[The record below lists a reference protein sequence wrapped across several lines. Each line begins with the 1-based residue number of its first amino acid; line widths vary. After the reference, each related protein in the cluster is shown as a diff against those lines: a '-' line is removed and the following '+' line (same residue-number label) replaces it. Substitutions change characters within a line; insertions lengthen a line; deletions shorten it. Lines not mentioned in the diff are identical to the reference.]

1 MKLLKRLTSIILT
14 VAMIATLTVVPA
26 GAADPFT
33 VAVSSVTADAGASEV
48 NLDISVAN
56 NPGFTAM
63 SVRVYYKAD
72 VLTCTKVNVK
82 KDSAGVSTAWNDFT
96 EEEEGMFTGNPN
108 DTQSCSTERTANG
121 WKLASLGYVST
132 SAFRANGNIARLVF
146 TIVGDAESCKSAIEV
161 EVASCTAADGKT
173 DVDLST
179 IKTVN
184 GTITVNGVAPVLDY
198 IELLENGKVYATGK
212 NDNSNAGE
220 IFLLDGKTSHTF
232 KAKAYSTKGTDITG
246 QVKWNLPYKF
256 EGVAMTQSGGDVTID
271 VDKAAQVGMTQV
283 TATDANN
290 AKLVRRASIRHQ
302 RESIVPTSVT
312 IEWMDSG
319 DLLVPIGDETTT
331 ATFKSTVKDQFGD
344 VIDKTKSEAMVD
356 WKVTGP
362 DGTISTNYVKFT
374 QASGVTGTLIV
385 TADAKDHIGTYVV
398 SAISKYGD
406 HVSADKT
413 ISVTVKRAAAE
424 AKTIVIS
431 GGVAS
436 LDIPATGSVD
446 TTFTAAVTDQYDTEM
461 TNADVKWSIEPQA
474 DGVSINENTGAVTV
488 LPAAKNGI
496 ANTTGTTFTVTATS
510 GNVSTTKTIT
520 VKRAQSV
527 ATSIKVYRNGTELT
541 GNTDTVIVPTTDTAN
556 EYTYT
561 AKAFDQYGAEM
572 TDIVSVSIT
581 PASSTGVTVDGSK
594 LIVSKGAQKDAQFTV
609 NGILGSL
616 TKSITVTVKDI
627 DITWPTVTASSGTY
641 GQKWSEIVKFSG
653 GSASLNG
660 QPVVG
665 TFTLA
670 NVDSVPNVG
679 DKYQLVFKS
688 NDGQYTVTSAEADAV
703 IAKKALTI
711 TAKNTTITYGEAPKN
726 NGVEYAGFVNGDQP
740 SNSLTGNLTYTY
752 GDYAAGKDAGTYPIV
767 PAGVKAENY
776 EITFKNGTLTVSPKT
791 LTVTAGNLKITKI
804 YDGTNNAG
812 VAAENTKLGLEGV
825 VNNDNVQV
833 SYTTIGAY
841 ADANVGSSKA
851 VTISGLSLSGE
862 KAGNYTISATEQQIT
877 AGEIT
882 KADLTAKMLS
892 FAPASTV
899 YDGTAKTV
907 SVTLNAA
914 YTGMGEVTVKYD
926 GAVSAT
932 NAKTY
937 DITADVTEGT
947 NFNAAAG
954 LPLGEF
960 TIQPKSIAGVTIEGI
975 GANGY
980 EFTGSEIKPAIT
992 VKDGDKTLRA
1002 DTDYTVTYTGN
1013 TNVGTATLTVA
1024 GKGNYD
1030 SATTKRA
1037 TFKITKT
1044 QPKIGTDYTVTIPTA
1059 DLTYSGTVKEAT
1071 VEKTNTNIGSIT
1083 VKYNG
1088 STVKPVNAGTYAVT
1102 VDITESA
1109 NYAAMTAVDCGSFTI
1124 ATKDITVSGV
1134 TLQDKTYNG
1143 RTDDAVVT
1151 AVTFDGL
1158 VNNETLT
1165 LGTDF
1170 TATAVYDNA
1179 NASDNAAAKATV
1191 TMKDTVKANNY
1202 NLTSGTDLAATG
1214 KVEKATTTLSLSAA
1228 NAVYTGTA
1236 YDENKIAKT
1245 SNVETAPTYTYYTD
1259 EGCTAAVAGGK
1270 PVGVGTYWVKG
1281 VIAETTNN
1289 TAAEAK
1295 DEFQITKAQLTIKA
1309 NDNTITYGDEPANN
1323 GVTYTG
1329 LVNNESA
1336 ETVVS
1341 GLTYEYNYTQY
1352 GNVGDY
1358 TITPKDAT
1366 AANYEIKFVSGK
1378 LTVEQ
1383 KEVGLTWKNGDLPL
1397 GEGKLYYDG
1406 KAKNVTA
1413 TATGLVNEDEVTVTV
1428 AGGKQTAIGS
1438 YSAAATGLTGAKAG
1452 NYKLPADNTKAYKI
1466 EAALTSVTVDPATI
1480 TATIDGLTIKLVGYR
1495 NEGDTLTVTGNG
1507 SVDAVDGK
1515 LTVHDVEYT
1524 IDDSAVVVKPVG
1536 VTVNPSVTEKET
1548 ADDADDTIT
1557 NEVLNAI
1564 NVADTKGEGLEKAA
1578 ASLIES
1584 ISEGKPEGT
1593 SSIEVT
1599 FVLKIQPKTYKDG
1612 KLTLVI
1618 EPYVKRVFKD
1628 ANDEVIGG
1636 EQETKISN
1644 SELKSLITVSVKL
1657 PGGMATTNLFA
1668 KHALGNGKFEY
1679 LTVTV
1684 ANGVATWQQSSFSE
1698 VTLVSDT
1705 RTATI
1710 TFQKADGS
1718 TVTMTY
1724 TAANLGEALPT
1735 DSQAGHTFKGWK
1747 LDETVYSGTLTDEML
1762 TALDG
1767 THTLTAE
1774 HTPNGGG
1781 SIGGGGGAATYP
1793 VSVDKAENGSVT
1805 VSPKSAAKGGT
1816 VTIEVKPDEGYEL
1829 ASVIV
1834 LDKDGKKLDVT
1845 LKNGKYSF
1853 VMPDG
1858 KVSIKAEF
1866 AKKGAM
1872 SFADVAANSW
1882 YYDAVKYCFDN
1893 GLMNG
1898 VGEDK
1903 FAPSATTTRAMI
1915 WTVLARD
1922 AGVDTSTGA
1931 TWYEAGMKWAME
1943 NKISDGTGAENAI
1956 TREQFATM
1964 LYRVAQSKGEGFS
1977 GSWYFPLSFDD
1988 AASISDWAD
1997 EAMHWC
2003 VMKGILNGSNN
2014 KLNPTDNASRAEVAA
2029 MLMRFLTL
2037 DK

>member
-1 MKLLKRLTSIILT
+1 MKNRLLAILLTLSMVLSLAI
-14 VAMIATLTVVPA
+14 VPA
-26 GAADPFT
+26 TAGENKTGISFIPVSFT
-33 VAVSSVTADAGASEV
+33 EKSDSITEGIELSELNKGDIFALKVLLRNPSAKQFYVRAYDLWIQYNEDVLEQYTFKSGRKTVGPVVDGEMFAPQKNIENGIVKISGADADGTM
-48 NLDISVAN
+48 LDAK
-56 NPGFTAM
+56 GGE
-63 SVRVYYKAD
+63 Y
-72 VLTCTKVNVK
+72 
-82 KDSAGVSTAWNDFT
+82 DSAVVVYVLFKVKSDVESCLCNFALVGSSNKIYGAET
-96 EEEEGMFTGNPN
+96 EEDTSKNPLSGVTFDVN
-108 DTQSCSTERTANG
+108 TA
-121 WKLASLGYVST
+121 
-132 SAFRANGNIARLVF
+132 
-146 TIVGDAESCKSAIEV
+146 
-161 EVASCTAADGKT
+161 
-173 DVDLST
+173 
-179 IKTVN
+179 
-184 GTITVNGVAPVLDY
+184 ITVNGVTPTINTVSLDKSSVTV
-198 IELLENGKVYATGK
+198 NGTEGATV
-212 NDNSNAGE
+212 
-220 IFLLDGKTSHTF
+220 
-232 KAKAYSTKGTDITG
+232 KAQAFSAKGTDIT
-246 QVKWNLPYKF
+246 NS
-256 EGVAMTQSGGDVTID
+256 VAWSVSGGNDV
-271 VDKAAQVGMTQV
+271 
-283 TATDANN
+283 
-290 AKLVRRASIRHQ
+290 SIA
-302 RESIVPTSVT
+302 E
-312 IEWMDSG
+312 
-319 DLLVPIGDETTT
+319 
-331 ATFKSTVKDQFGD
+331 
-344 VIDKTKSEAMVD
+344 
-356 WKVTGP
+356 
-362 DGTISTNYVKFT
+362 DGTITV
-374 QASGVTGTLIV
+374 
-385 TADAKDHIGTYVV
+385 DAKAEAGTYTITASAKDGSSQGNAAATLKVTREAAKAATITLERHWTDLVV
-398 SAISKYGD
+398 PYNGQSGAGFLATVMDQYGD
-406 HVSADKT
+406 E
-413 ISVTVKRAAAE
+413 IR
-424 AKTIVIS
+424 
-431 GGVAS
+431 
-436 LDIPATGSVD
+436 
-446 TTFTAAVTDQYDTEM
+446 
-461 TNADVKWSIEPQA
+461 NANVKWSITPEVE
-474 DGVSINENTGAVTV
+474 GVSIKENSGEITV
-488 LPAAKNGI
+488 LTKAKSSI
-496 ANTTGTTFTVTATS
+496 TDTTGKEFTVTATC
-510 GNVSTTKTIT
+510 GDATETATFT
-520 VKRAQSV
+520 VKRA
-527 ATSIKVYRNGTELT
+527 E
-541 GNTDTVIVPTTDTAN
+541 
-556 EYTYT
+556 
-561 AKAFDQYGAEM
+561 AKAE
-572 TDIVSVSIT
+572 TIT
-581 PASSTGVTVDGSK
+581 
-594 LIVSKGAQKDAQFTV
+594 I
-609 NGILGSL
+609 
-616 TKSITVTVKDI
+616 
-627 DITWPTVTASSGTY
+627 SG
-641 GQKWSEIVKFSG
+641 
-653 GSASLNG
+653 
-660 QPVVG
+660 
-665 TFTLA
+665 
-670 NVDSVPNVG
+670 
-679 DKYQLVFKS
+679 
-688 NDGQYTVTSAEADAV
+688 ADAV
-703 IAKKALTI
+703 TIPTGDTAATTFYTAEVGDQYDSPMADQNVEWSVSQAAGVSMNNGVLTVDKTAQASDVTI
-711 TAKNTTITYGEAPKN
+711 TAKVKDTDVTASKTVKLQSVVFTQTTAPTVEANPTYGATWSTIVTSIGSYSAKVGDVTIEGTYSLKNADARPDAGEQTYTILFTSNDGTYQNVVVATGEVTVQPYTLTVDKGDIAVSKTYDGTTAVTAGKITGKLGYTDPSFDDELSITYTNATFDNANVASASKVTFSGLKLEGTKAANYTLNVDSFEVDAKITKAPLTIKAKDNTITYGDAPAE
-726 NGVEYAGFVNGDQP
+726 NGFTVVSG
-740 SNSLTGNLTYTY
+740 LCGNDTDGVVTNVTYTY
-752 GDYAAGKDAGTYPIV
+752 DYTQNGNVGSYTIT
-767 PAGVKAENY
+767 PAGGEAANY
-776 EITFKNGTLTVSPKT
+776 EVKTYENGTLTVSPKA
-791 LTVTAGNLKITKI
+791 LTVTAGDLKVTKT

-812 VAAENTKLGLEGV
+812 VATENTKLGLDGV
-825 VNNDNVQV
+825 VNNDDVKV

-841 ADANVGSSKA
+841 ADANVGSGKA
-851 VTISGLSLSGE
+851 VTISGLSLTGA
-862 KAGNYTISATEQQIT
+862 KASNYTISASEQQIT

-926 GAVSAT
+926 GAPSAT
-932 NAKTY
+932 DAKTY

-1030 SATTKRA
+1030 SATTKQA

-1044 QPKIGTDYTVTIPTA
+1044 QPKIGTDYRVTIPTA

-1202 NLTSGTDLAATG
+1202 NLTSSTDLAATG

-1245 SNVETAPTYTYYTD
+1245 SNVETAPTYTYYTNED
-1259 EGCTAAVAGGK
+1259 CTTAVADGK
-1270 PVGVGTYWVKG
+1270 PVSVGTYWVKG
-1281 VIAETTNN
+1281 VIAETINN

-1295 DEFQITKAQLTIKA
+1295 DEFQITKAPLTIKA
-1309 NDNTITYGDEPANN
+1309 NDKTITYGAAPAND

-1329 LVNNESA
+1329 LVNNEDGA
-1336 ETVVS
+1336 AVVNN
-1341 GLTYEYNYTQY
+1341 LTYEYNYTQY
-1352 GNVGDY
+1352 GNVGTY

-1366 AANYEIKFVSGK
+1366 ADNYDIKFVPGE

-1383 KEVGLTWKNGDLPL
+1383 KEVGLTWNNAGT
-1397 GEGKLYYDG
+1397 LYYDG

-1413 TATGLVNEDEVTVTV
+1413 TATDLVNGDEVTVTV

-1452 NYKLPADNTKAYKI
+1452 NYKLPAGKTQEYTI
-1466 EAALTSVTVDPATI
+1466 EAALTSVTVTPSTI
-1480 TATIDGLTIKLVGYR
+1480 TATIDGLTIKLVGYK
-1495 NEGDTLTVTGNG
+1495 NA
-1507 SVDAVDGK
+1507 DADITISAVNATVDGDK
-1515 LTVHDVEYT
+1515 LTVNGVEYT
-1524 IDDSAVVVKPVG
+1524 IDDSAVVVKSAE
-1536 VTVNPSVTEKET
+1536 VNVKPSETET
-1548 ADDADDTIT
+1548 AKADGADDTIT
-1557 NEVLNAI
+1557 NDVLDEINAGG
-1564 NVADTKGEGLEKAA
+1564 TKGEGLEKAA
-1578 ASLIES
+1578 AALIES

-1599 FVLKIQPKTYKDG
+1599 FVLKIQPKAYADG
-1612 KLTLVI
+1612 KLKLVV
-1618 EPYVKRVFKD
+1618 EPYIKRVFKD
-1628 ANDEVIGG
+1628 DSGAQIG
-1636 EQETKISN
+1636 EAMERKISN
-1644 SELKSLITVSVKL
+1644 SDLKGLVTISVKL
-1657 PGGMATTNLFA
+1657 PDGFTPHFA
-1668 KHALGNGKFEY
+1668 KHALGGGRFEY
-1679 LTVTV
+1679 LAVSTVS
-1684 ANGVATWQQSSFSE
+1684 GVATWQQSSFSE

-1710 TFQKADGS
+1710 TFKKDDDS
-1718 TVTMTY
+1718 TITKTY
-1724 TAANLGEALPT
+1724 TAANLGEAFPT
-1735 DSQAGHTFKGWK
+1735 DSKSGYTYNGW
-1747 LDETVYSGTLTDEML
+1747 TVGDKTYKTLTDEAL
-1762 TALDG
+1762 TAMDALTNDAR
-1767 THTLTAE
+1767 TLTASF
-1774 HTPNGGG
+1774 TQNGGG
-1781 SIGGGGGAATYP
+1781 SIGGGGGGGGAATYP
-1793 VSVDKAENGSVT
+1793 VSVDKAENGTVT
-1805 VSPKSAAKGGT
+1805 VSPKNAAKGGT
-1816 VTIEVKPDEGYEL
+1816 VTVEVKPDEGYEL
-1829 ASVIV
+1829 ASVTV

-1853 VMPDG
+1853 VMPAG

-1964 LYRVAQSKGEGFS
+1964 LYRVAQSKGEGFT

>member
-1 MKLLKRLTSIILT
+1 
-14 VAMIATLTVVPA
+14 
-26 GAADPFT
+26 
-33 VAVSSVTADAGASEV
+33 
-48 NLDISVAN
+48 
-56 NPGFTAM
+56 
-63 SVRVYYKAD
+63 
-72 VLTCTKVNVK
+72 
-82 KDSAGVSTAWNDFT
+82 
-96 EEEEGMFTGNPN
+96 
-108 DTQSCSTERTANG
+108 
-121 WKLASLGYVST
+121 
-132 SAFRANGNIARLVF
+132 
-146 TIVGDAESCKSAIEV
+146 
-161 EVASCTAADGKT
+161 
-173 DVDLST
+173 
-179 IKTVN
+179 
-184 GTITVNGVAPVLDY
+184 
-198 IELLENGKVYATGK
+198 
-212 NDNSNAGE
+212 
-220 IFLLDGKTSHTF
+220 
-232 KAKAYSTKGTDITG
+232 
-246 QVKWNLPYKF
+246 
-256 EGVAMTQSGGDVTID
+256 
-271 VDKAAQVGMTQV
+271 
-283 TATDANN
+283 
-290 AKLVRRASIRHQ
+290 
-302 RESIVPTSVT
+302 
-312 IEWMDSG
+312 
-319 DLLVPIGDETTT
+319 
-331 ATFKSTVKDQFGD
+331 
-344 VIDKTKSEAMVD
+344 
-356 WKVTGP
+356 
-362 DGTISTNYVKFT
+362 
-374 QASGVTGTLIV
+374 
-385 TADAKDHIGTYVV
+385 
-398 SAISKYGD
+398 
-406 HVSADKT
+406 
-413 ISVTVKRAAAE
+413 
-424 AKTIVIS
+424 
-431 GGVAS
+431 
-436 LDIPATGSVD
+436 
-446 TTFTAAVTDQYDTEM
+446 
-461 TNADVKWSIEPQA
+461 
-474 DGVSINENTGAVTV
+474 
-488 LPAAKNGI
+488 
-496 ANTTGTTFTVTATS
+496 
-510 GNVSTTKTIT
+510 
-520 VKRAQSV
+520 
-527 ATSIKVYRNGTELT
+527 
-541 GNTDTVIVPTTDTAN
+541 
-556 EYTYT
+556 
-561 AKAFDQYGAEM
+561 
-572 TDIVSVSIT
+572 
-581 PASSTGVTVDGSK
+581 
-594 LIVSKGAQKDAQFTV
+594 
-609 NGILGSL
+609 
-616 TKSITVTVKDI
+616 
-627 DITWPTVTASSGTY
+627 
-641 GQKWSEIVKFSG
+641 
-653 GSASLNG
+653 
-660 QPVVG
+660 
-665 TFTLA
+665 
-670 NVDSVPNVG
+670 
-679 DKYQLVFKS
+679 
-688 NDGQYTVTSAEADAV
+688 
-703 IAKKALTI
+703 
-711 TAKNTTITYGEAPKN
+711 
-726 NGVEYAGFVNGDQP
+726 
-740 SNSLTGNLTYTY
+740 
-752 GDYAAGKDAGTYPIV
+752 
-767 PAGVKAENY
+767 
-776 EITFKNGTLTVSPKT
+776 
-791 LTVTAGNLKITKI
+791 
-804 YDGTNNAG
+804 
-812 VAAENTKLGLEGV
+812 
-825 VNNDNVQV
+825 
-833 SYTTIGAY
+833 
-841 ADANVGSSKA
+841 
-851 VTISGLSLSGE
+851 
-862 KAGNYTISATEQQIT
+862 
-877 AGEIT
+877 
-882 KADLTAKMLS
+882 
-892 FAPASTV
+892 
-899 YDGTAKTV
+899 
-907 SVTLNAA
+907 
-914 YTGMGEVTVKYD
+914 MGEVTVKYD

-954 LPLGEF
+954 LSLGEF

-975 GANGY
+975 EANGY

-992 VKDGDKTLRA
+992 VKDDDKTLTA
-1002 DTDYTVTYTGN
+1002 DTDYTVIYTGN
-1013 TNVGTATLTVA
+1013 TNVGTATLTVT

-1030 SATTKRA
+1030 SATTKQA
-1037 TFKITKT
+1037 AFKITKT
-1044 QPKIGTDYTVTIPTA
+1044 QPKIGTDYSVTIPTA

-1228 NAVYTGTA
+1228 NAAYTGTA
-1236 YDENKIAKT
+1236 YDESKITKT
-1245 SNVETAPTYTYYTD
+1245 SNVETAPTYTYYTNED
-1259 EGCTAAVAGGK
+1259 CTTAVANGK

-1295 DEFQITKAQLTIKA
+1295 DEFQITKAPLTITA
-1309 NDNTITYGDEPANN
+1309 NDKTITYGAAPAND

-1329 LVNNESA
+1329 LVNNEDGA
-1336 ETVVS
+1336 AVVNN
-1341 GLTYEYNYTQY
+1341 LTYEYNYTQY
-1352 GNVGDY
+1352 GNVGTY

-1366 AANYEIKFVSGK
+1366 ADNYDIKFVPGE

-1383 KEVGLTWKNGDLPL
+1383 KEVGLTWNNAGT
-1397 GEGKLYYDG
+1397 LYYDG

-1413 TATGLVNEDEVTVTV
+1413 TATDLVNGDEVTVTV

-1452 NYKLPADNTKAYKI
+1452 NYKLPAGKTQEYTI
-1466 EAALTSVTVDPATI
+1466 EAALTSVTVTPSTI
-1480 TATIDGLTIKLVGYR
+1480 TATIDGLTIKLVGYK
-1495 NEGDTLTVTGNG
+1495 NA
-1507 SVDAVDGK
+1507 DADITISAVNATVDGDK
-1515 LTVHDVEYT
+1515 LTVNGVEYT
-1524 IDDSAVVVKPVG
+1524 IDDSAVVVKSAE
-1536 VTVNPSVTEKET
+1536 VNVKPSETET
-1548 ADDADDTIT
+1548 AKADGADDTIT
-1557 NEVLNAI
+1557 NDVLDEINAGG
-1564 NVADTKGEGLEKAA
+1564 TKGEGLEKAA
-1578 ASLIES
+1578 AALIES

-1599 FVLKIQPKTYKDG
+1599 FVLKIQPKTYKDS

-1618 EPYVKRVFKD
+1618 EPYIKRAFM
-1628 ANDEVIGG
+1628 DENGTQIG
-1636 EQETKISN
+1636 ETQETKISN

-1710 TFQKADGS
+1710 TFQKDDGS
-1718 TVTMTY
+1718 TITKIY

-1735 DSQAGHTFKGWK
+1735 DSRAGHTFSGW
-1747 LDETVYSGTLTDEML
+1747 TVGGKTYKTLTDEAL
-1762 TALDG
+1762 TAMAALAG
-1767 THTLTAE
+1767 GARTLTASF
-1774 HTPNGGG
+1774 TQNGGG

-1829 ASVIV
+1829 ASVTV

-1988 AASISDWAD
+1988 ATSISDWAD

>member
-1 MKLLKRLTSIILT
+1 MKNRLLAILLTLSMVLSLAI
-14 VAMIATLTVVPA
+14 VPA
-26 GAADPFT
+26 TAGENKTGISFIPVSFT
-33 VAVSSVTADAGASEV
+33 EKSDSITEGIELSELNKGDIFALKVLLRNPSAKQFYVRAYDLWIQYNEDVLEQYTFKSGRKTVGPVVDGEMFAPQKNIENGIVKISGADADGTM
-48 NLDISVAN
+48 LDAK
-56 NPGFTAM
+56 GGE
-63 SVRVYYKAD
+63 Y
-72 VLTCTKVNVK
+72 
-82 KDSAGVSTAWNDFT
+82 DSAVVVYVLFKVKSDVESCLCNFALVGSSNKIYGAET
-96 EEEEGMFTGNPN
+96 EEDTSKNPLSGV
-108 DTQSCSTERTANG
+108 T
-121 WKLASLGYVST
+121 
-132 SAFRANGNIARLVF
+132 F
-146 TIVGDAESCKSAIEV
+146 
-161 EVASCTAADGKT
+161 
-173 DVDLST
+173 DVNT
-179 IKTVN
+179 
-184 GTITVNGVAPVLDY
+184 TITVNGVTPTINTVSLDKSSVTV
-198 IELLENGKVYATGK
+198 NGTEGATV
-212 NDNSNAGE
+212 
-220 IFLLDGKTSHTF
+220 
-232 KAKAYSTKGTDITG
+232 KAQAFSAKGTDITNSVAWSVSDG
-246 QVKWNLPYKF
+246 NDVSIAEDGTITVDAKAEAGTYTITASAKEGSSQGRVATGLMVTRAPAKAATITLTRHWTDLVVPYN
-256 EGVAMTQSGGDVTID
+256 GQSGAGFL
-271 VDKAAQVGMTQV
+271 A
-283 TATDANN
+283 
-290 AKLVRRASIRHQ
+290 
-302 RESIVPTSVT
+302 
-312 IEWMDSG
+312 
-319 DLLVPIGDETTT
+319 
-331 ATFKSTVKDQFGD
+331 TVKDQYGD
-344 VIDKTKSEAMVD
+344 EMKNAEVKWSITPQVDGVSINENSGEITVLTKAKD
-356 WKVTGP
+356 
-362 DGTISTNYVKFT
+362 TIANT
-374 QASGVTGTLIV
+374 TGTTFTV
-385 TADAKDHIGTYVV
+385 TATCGDATEP
-398 SAISKYGD
+398 A
-406 HVSADKT
+406 T
-413 ISVTVKRAAAE
+413 FTVKRAAAE
-424 AKTIVIS
+424 AKAIVIS

-446 TTFTAAVTDQYDTEM
+446 TTFTAEVTDQYDTEM

-572 TDIVSVSIT
+572 TGTVSVSIT

-627 DITWPTVTASSGTY
+627 DITWPTVTEKSGTY
-641 GQKWSEIVKFSG
+641 GQKWSEIVKFNG
-653 GSASLNG
+653 GSAVLNG
-660 QPVVG
+660 ESVAG
-665 TFTLA
+665 TFTLVNA
-670 NVDSVPNVG
+670 DSVPNVG
-679 DKYQLVFKS
+679 DRYQLVFKS
-688 NDGQYTVTSAEADAV
+688 NDGQYTVTSVEADAV
-703 IAKKALTI
+703 IAKAPLTI
-711 TAKNTTITYGEAPKN
+711 TAKNATVTYGEAPAN

-776 EITFKNGTLTVSPKT
+776 EITFKNGTLTVSPKA

-841 ADANVGSSKA
+841 ADANVGSGKA
-851 VTISGLSLSGE
+851 VTISGLSLTGA
-862 KAGNYTISATEQQIT
+862 KASNYTISASEQQIT

-1059 DLTYSGTVKEAT
+1059 DLTYSGMVKEAT

-1281 VIAETTNN
+1281 VIDATTNN
-1289 TAAEAK
+1289 TDAAAK
-1295 DEFQITKAQLTIKA
+1295 AKFQITKAPLTITA
-1309 NDNTITYGDEPANN
+1309 NDKTITYGAAPAND
-1323 GVTYTG
+1323 GAKFEG
-1329 LVNNESA
+1329 LVNKESA
-1336 ETVVS
+1336 ESVVS
-1341 GLTYEYNYTQY
+1341 GLTYAYNYEQY
-1352 GNVGDY
+1352 GNVGAY

-1383 KEVGLTWKNGDLPL
+1383 KEVGLTWNNAST
-1397 GEGKLYYDG
+1397 LYYDG

-1413 TATGLVNEDEVTVTV
+1413 TATGLENNDAITVTV
-1428 AGGKQTAIGS
+1428 AGGKQTDIGS

-1480 TATIDGLTIKLVGYR
+1480 TATIDGLTIKLVGYK
-1495 NEGDTLTVTGNG
+1495 NA
-1507 SVDAVDGK
+1507 DADITISAVNATVDGDK
-1515 LTVHDVEYT
+1515 LTVNGVEYT
-1524 IDDSAVVVKPVG
+1524 IDDSAVVVKSAE
-1536 VTVNPSVTEKET
+1536 VNVKQSETET
-1548 ADDADDTIT
+1548 AKADGADDTIT

-1618 EPYVKRVFKD
+1618 EPYVKRVFKN
-1628 ANDEVIGG
+1628 ANDEVIGE

-1644 SELKSLITVSVKL
+1644 SELKSFITVSIKL
-1657 PGGMATTNLFA
+1657 PTGFHPNFA
-1668 KHALGNGKFEY
+1668 KHLLASGGFEMIKLDPDALS
-1679 LTVTV
+1679 
-1684 ANGVATWQQSSFSE
+1684 NGVAKWQQSSFSE

-1710 TFQKADGS
+1710 TFKKDDKS
-1718 TVTMTY
+1718 TITKIY
-1724 TAANLGEALPT
+1724 TAANIGEALPT
-1735 DSQAGHTFKGWK
+1735 DSKAGYTYNGW
-1747 LDETVYSGTLTDEML
+1747 TVGDKTYKTLTDEAL
-1762 TALDG
+1762 TAMAALAEG
-1767 THTLTAE
+1767 KRTLTASF
-1774 HTPNGGG
+1774 TQNGGG
-1781 SIGGGGGAATYP
+1781 SIGGGGGGGGAATYP
-1793 VSVDKAENGSVT
+1793 VSVDKAENGTVT
-1805 VSPKSAAKGGT
+1805 VSPKSAVKGGT

-1829 ASVIV
+1829 ASVTV
-1834 LDKDGKKLDVT
+1834 LDKDGKKLEVT

-1931 TWYEAGMKWAME
+1931 TWYEAGMKWAVE

>member
-1 MKLLKRLTSIILT
+1 MKKIISL
-14 VAMIATLTVVPA
+14 TLTLCMLLSMLVFPA
-26 GAADPFT
+26 RAASAPTLSIDN
-33 VAVSSVTADAGASEV
+33 VTGEAGKNVFV
-48 NLDISVAN
+48 NLMLSN
-56 NPGFTAM
+56 NTAGMKALDVVVLYDKNIMTCNYLNVDKNAENADSAWAEFKKYCENNKYNAFTDEGIYEAYTATAVGNYQNVNVPDGYDTEKYGAVKIGYIVDTTFVEGKEGTNGFT
-63 SVRVYYKAD
+63 YD
-72 VLTCTKVNVK
+72 GVL
-82 KDSAGVSTAWNDFT
+82 
-96 EEEEGMFTGNPN
+96 GMLRFKIN
-108 DTQSCSTERTANG
+108 A
-121 WKLASLGYVST
+121 
-132 SAFRANGNIARLVF
+132 
-146 TIVGDAESCKSAIEV
+146 DAESVDSELIVLAP
-161 EVASCTAADGKT
+161 TYTDGNNT
-173 DVDLST
+173 VIT
-179 IKTVN
+179 NQVQTVN
-184 GTITVNGVAPVLDY
+184 GTITVNGVTPTIKTVSLDKSSVTV
-198 IELLENGKVYATGK
+198 NGTEGATV
-212 NDNSNAGE
+212 
-220 IFLLDGKTSHTF
+220 
-232 KAKAYSTKGTDITG
+232 KAQAFSAKGTDIT
-246 QVKWNLPYKF
+246 NS
-256 EGVAMTQSGGDVTID
+256 VAWSVSDGNDV
-271 VDKAAQVGMTQV
+271 
-283 TATDANN
+283 
-290 AKLVRRASIRHQ
+290 SIA
-302 RESIVPTSVT
+302 E
-312 IEWMDSG
+312 
-319 DLLVPIGDETTT
+319 
-331 ATFKSTVKDQFGD
+331 
-344 VIDKTKSEAMVD
+344 
-356 WKVTGP
+356 
-362 DGTISTNYVKFT
+362 DGTITVDAKAEAGTYTITASAKDGGSQGSGFAELTVTRAPAKAATITLERHWTDVVIPYDG
-374 QASGVTGTLIV
+374 QAQSSFGVTV
-385 TADAKDHIGTYVV
+385 MDQ
-398 SAISKYGD
+398 YGD
-406 HVSADKT
+406 EMKN
-413 ISVTVKRAAAE
+413 AE
-424 AKTIVIS
+424 
-431 GGVAS
+431 
-436 LDIPATGSVD
+436 
-446 TTFTAAVTDQYDTEM
+446 
-461 TNADVKWSIEPQA
+461 VKWSITPKVE
-474 DGVSINENTGAVTV
+474 GVSIREKTGEVFVVTK
-488 LPAAKNGI
+488 AKDTI
-496 ANTTGTTFTVTATS
+496 ANTTGMEFTVTATC
-510 GNVSTTKTIT
+510 GNATETATFT
-520 VKRAQSV
+520 VKRA
-527 ATSIKVYRNGTELT
+527 E
-541 GNTDTVIVPTTDTAN
+541 
-556 EYTYT
+556 
-561 AKAFDQYGAEM
+561 AKAE
-572 TDIVSVSIT
+572 TIT
-581 PASSTGVTVDGSK
+581 
-594 LIVSKGAQKDAQFTV
+594 I
-609 NGILGSL
+609 
-616 TKSITVTVKDI
+616 
-627 DITWPTVTASSGTY
+627 SG
-641 GQKWSEIVKFSG
+641 
-653 GSASLNG
+653 
-660 QPVVG
+660 
-665 TFTLA
+665 
-670 NVDSVPNVG
+670 
-679 DKYQLVFKS
+679 
-688 NDGQYTVTSAEADAV
+688 ADAV
-703 IAKKALTI
+703 TIPTGDTATTEIYTAAVKDQYDSPMADQNVEWSMSQAAGVSMNNGVLTVDKTAQASDVTI
-711 TAKNTTITYGEAPKN
+711 TAKVKDTDVTASKTVKLQSVVFTRTTAPTVEANPTYGATWKEIVTNIGSYTAKVGDDEIPGKYSLKDATARPDAGEQTYTILFNSDNGVYKDVVVSTGEVTVQPYTLTVDKGDIAVSKTYDGTTAVTAGKVTGKLGYTDPSFDDGLSITYTNATFDNANVASASKVTFSGLKIEGTKAANYKLDVTSFNVVATISKALLTIKAKDNTIIYGDAPAE
-726 NGVEYAGFVNGDQP
+726 NGFTVVSGLCGNDTAGVV
-740 SNSLTGNLTYTY
+740 TGVTYTY
-752 GDYAAGKDAGTYPIV
+752 NYTQNGNVGSYTIT
-767 PAGVKAENY
+767 PAGGEAANY
-776 EITFKNGTLTVSPKT
+776 EVKTYESGTLTVNPKA
-791 LTVTAGNLKITKI
+791 LTVTAGDLKVTKT

-812 VAAENTKLGLEGV
+812 VAAENTKLGLDGV
-825 VNNDNVQV
+825 VNNDDVKV

-841 ADANVGSSKA
+841 ADANVGSGKA
-851 VTISGLSLSGE
+851 VTISGLSLTGA
-862 KAGNYTISATEQQIT
+862 KASNYTISASEQQIT

-907 SVTLNAA
+907 SVTLKTP

-954 LPLGEF
+954 LSLGEF

-992 VKDGDKTLRA
+992 VKDGDKPLTE

-1030 SATTKRA
+1030 SATTKQA

-1044 QPKIGTDYTVTIPTA
+1044 QPKIGTDYRVTIPTA
-1059 DLTYSGTVKEAT
+1059 DLIYSGTLKEAT

-1134 TLQDKTYNG
+1134 TLKDKTYNG

-1151 AVTFDGL
+1151 AVTFNDL
-1158 VNNETLT
+1158 VTGEALT

-1170 TATAVYDNA
+1170 TATAVYDSADA
-1179 NASDNAAAKATV
+1179 NDNADAKVQITLG
-1191 TMKDTVKANNY
+1191 DTVKANNY
-1202 NLTSGTDLAATG
+1202 NLTNGTNFAATG

-1236 YDENKIAKT
+1236 YDESKITKT
-1245 SNVETAPTYTYYTD
+1245 SNVETAPTYTYYTNED
-1259 EGCTAAVAGGK
+1259 CTTAVADGK
-1270 PVGVGTYWVKG
+1270 PVSVGTYWVKG
-1281 VIAETTNN
+1281 VIAETINN

-1295 DEFQITKAQLTIKA
+1295 DEFQITKAPLTIKA
-1309 NDNTITYGDEPANN
+1309 NDKTITYGAAPAND

-1329 LVNNESA
+1329 LVNNEDGA
-1336 ETVVS
+1336 AVVNN
-1341 GLTYEYNYTQY
+1341 LTYEYNYTQY
-1352 GNVGDY
+1352 GNVGTY

-1366 AANYEIKFVSGK
+1366 ADNYDIKFVPGE

-1383 KEVGLTWKNGDLPL
+1383 KEVGLTWNNAGT
-1397 GEGKLYYDG
+1397 LYYDG

-1413 TATGLVNEDEVTVTV
+1413 TATDLVNGDEVTVTV

-1452 NYKLPADNTKAYKI
+1452 NYKLPAGKTQEYTI
-1466 EAALTSVTVDPATI
+1466 EAALTSVTVTPSTI
-1480 TATIDGLTIKLVGYR
+1480 TATIDGLTIKLVGYK
-1495 NEGDTLTVTGNG
+1495 NA
-1507 SVDAVDGK
+1507 DADITISAVNATVDGDK
-1515 LTVHDVEYT
+1515 LTVNGVEYT
-1524 IDDSAVVVKPVG
+1524 IDDSAVVVKSAE
-1536 VTVNPSVTEKET
+1536 VNVKPSETET
-1548 ADDADDTIT
+1548 AKADGADDTIT
-1557 NEVLNAI
+1557 NDVLDEINAGG
-1564 NVADTKGEGLEKAA
+1564 TKGEGLEKAA
-1578 ASLIES
+1578 AALIES

-1599 FVLKIQPKTYKDG
+1599 FVLKIQPKTYKDS

-1618 EPYVKRVFKD
+1618 EPYIKRAFM
-1628 ANDEVIGG
+1628 DENGTQIG
-1636 EQETKISN
+1636 ETQETKISN

-1710 TFQKADGS
+1710 TFQKDDGS
-1718 TVTMTY
+1718 TITKIY

-1735 DSQAGHTFKGWK
+1735 DSRAGHTFSGW
-1747 LDETVYSGTLTDEML
+1747 TVGGKTYKTLTDEAL
-1762 TALDG
+1762 TAMAALAG
-1767 THTLTAE
+1767 GARTLTASF
-1774 HTPNGGG
+1774 TQNGGG

-1829 ASVIV
+1829 ASVTV

-1988 AASISDWAD
+1988 ATSISDWAD

>member
-1 MKLLKRLTSIILT
+1 MKRILSIVLALSMLLSFACVQVAATDSNIQFALTTEGYSTDDHCGTEKGLENVSPDDYI
-14 VAMIATLTVVPA
+14 VVNV
-26 GAADPFT
+26 GIKNNTSEEISVSGYKMCIKYDSGVFSVTTEGTKNTHPFRKN
-33 VAVSSVTADAGASEV
+33 AVSNYYGDGNMEPNTKNNGEVIIAWGASEAAT
-48 NLDISVAN
+48 ISAN
-56 NPGFTAM
+56 GTEIFAQI
-63 SVRVYYKAD
+63 
-72 VLTCTKVNVK
+72 LLKVN
-82 KDSAGVSTAWNDFT
+82 S
-96 EEEEGMFTGNPN
+96 
-108 DTQSCSTERTANG
+108 
-121 WKLASLGYVST
+121 
-132 SAFRANGNIARLVF
+132 
-146 TIVGDAESCKSAIEV
+146 DAE
-161 EVASCTAADGKT
+161 KT
-173 DVDLST
+173 DSQIGFITEKENYITFGAQTDIKSFVDT
-179 IKTVN
+179 
-184 GTITVNGVAPVLDY
+184 TITVNGVTPTIKTVSLDK
-198 IELLENGKVYATGK
+198 LSVTVNGTEGATV
-212 NDNSNAGE
+212 
-220 IFLLDGKTSHTF
+220 
-232 KAKAYSTKGTDITG
+232 KAQALSAKGTDITNG
-246 QVKWNLPYKF
+246 VDWSVSGGNGVSIADNGVITVDEKAEAGTYTITASAKDGSSQGSADNKLTVTRAPAKAATITLTRHWTDLVVPYN
-256 EGVAMTQSGGDVTID
+256 GQSGAGFL
-271 VDKAAQVGMTQV
+271 A
-283 TATDANN
+283 
-290 AKLVRRASIRHQ
+290 
-302 RESIVPTSVT
+302 
-312 IEWMDSG
+312 
-319 DLLVPIGDETTT
+319 
-331 ATFKSTVKDQFGD
+331 TVKDQ
-344 VIDKTKSEAMVD
+344 
-356 WKVTGP
+356 
-362 DGTISTNYVKFT
+362 
-374 QASGVTGTLIV
+374 
-385 TADAKDHIGTYVV
+385 
-398 SAISKYGD
+398 YGD
-406 HVSADKT
+406 EMKN
-413 ISVTVKRAAAE
+413 AE
-424 AKTIVIS
+424 
-431 GGVAS
+431 
-436 LDIPATGSVD
+436 
-446 TTFTAAVTDQYDTEM
+446 
-461 TNADVKWSIEPQA
+461 VKWSITPQV
-474 DGVSINENTGAVTV
+474 DGVSINENSGEITV
-488 LPAAKNGI
+488 LTKAKDTI
-496 ANTTGTTFTVTATS
+496 ANTTGTTFTVTATC
-510 GNVSTTKTIT
+510 GDAKKIEKFT
-520 VKRAQSV
+520 VKRAAAKAETITISGADAVTIPTGDTATTKNYTAEVKDQYDSPMAAQNVEWSVSQATGVSMANGNLTVDKTAQAGDVTITATVKESTDVMASKTVKLQSV
-527 ATSIKVYRNGTELT
+527 VFTQTAAPTVKENPTYGDTWSMIVTRIGSYSAKVGDDEIPGEYSLKDATARPDAGEQ
-541 GNTDTVIVPTTDTAN
+541 
-556 EYTYT
+556 TYT
-561 AKAFDQYGAEM
+561 ILFNSNDGTYKDIVVATGEVTVQPYTLTVNKGDIAVSKTYDGTTAVTAGKVTGKLGYTDPSFGDELSITYTNATFDNANVASASKVTFSGLKLEGAKAANY
-572 TDIVSVSIT
+572 
-581 PASSTGVTVDGSK
+581 K
-594 LIVSKGAQKDAQFTV
+594 L
-609 NGILGSL
+609 
-616 TKSITVTVKDI
+616 
-627 DITWPTVTASSGTY
+627 
-641 GQKWSEIVKFSG
+641 
-653 GSASLNG
+653 
-660 QPVVG
+660 
-665 TFTLA
+665 
-670 NVDSVPNVG
+670 NVDSFEV
-679 DKYQLVFKS
+679 
-688 NDGQYTVTSAEADAV
+688 DAK
-703 IAKKALTI
+703 ISKASLTI
-711 TAKNTTITYGEAPKN
+711 KANDNTITYGDAP
-726 NGVEYAGFVNGDQP
+726 VADGFTVVSG
-740 SNSLTGNLTYTY
+740 LCGNDTDAVVSDVTYTY
-752 GDYAAGKDAGTYPIV
+752 NYTQNGNVGSYIIT
-767 PAGVKAENY
+767 PAGGEAANY
-776 EITFKNGTLTVSPKT
+776 EVKTYESGTLTVNPKALT
-791 LTVTAGNLKITKI
+791 ADAITAIGAVTYNGTAQAPALNVVDGTKVLTADTDYTAVYSDNTDAGTAKVVITGKGNYFGTAEQTFTINKKQIAVTSGITAKSRQYNGETAVELDCTEAVFDGLIAGDNLTVAATGAMADGHAGNDK
-804 YDGTNNAG
+804 
-812 VAAENTKLGLEGV
+812 E
-825 VNNDNVQV
+825 
-833 SYTTIGAY
+833 
-841 ADANVGSSKA
+841 
-851 VTISGLSLSGE
+851 VTISGLTLGGTS
-862 KAGNYTISATEQQIT
+862 AGNYVLAETGNQTTTTVNISKQAATALT
-877 AGEIT
+877 
-882 KADLTAKMLS
+882 LTAKNAVYTAAAYDAKNVTPSRNANDVKLTYYADNNGQQGAEIS
-892 FAPASTV
+892 TPVNVGTYWVSGKIDETTDISAAVATAVKFQIIKAPLTVTANANTITYGDAPAANGYTV
-899 YDGTAKTV
+899 SNLRGSDTESVVSGVGYAYSYKQYGNVGAYTITPKDAKADNYEIEFVSGELTV
-907 SVTLNAA
+907 EPKNITLRSVTLADKTFDNTTTA
-914 YTGMGEVTVKYD
+914 TVT
-926 GAVSAT
+926 
-932 NAKTY
+932 
-937 DITADVTEGT
+937 
-947 NFNAAAG
+947 AAA
-954 LPLGEF
+954 
-960 TIQPKSIAGVTIEGI
+960 
-975 GANGY
+975 
-980 EFTGSEIKPAIT
+980 
-992 VKDGDKTLRA
+992 
-1002 DTDYTVTYTGN
+1002 
-1013 TNVGTATLTVA
+1013 
-1024 GKGNYD
+1024 
-1030 SATTKRA
+1030 
-1037 TFKITKT
+1037 
-1044 QPKIGTDYTVTIPTA
+1044 
-1059 DLTYSGTVKEAT
+1059 
-1071 VEKTNTNIGSIT
+1071 
-1083 VKYNG
+1083 
-1088 STVKPVNAGTYAVT
+1088 
-1102 VDITESA
+1102 
-1109 NYAAMTAVDCGSFTI
+1109 
-1124 ATKDITVSGV
+1124 
-1134 TLQDKTYNG
+1134 
-1143 RTDDAVVT
+1143 
-1151 AVTFDGL
+1151 FDGL
-1158 VNNETLT
+1158 VNNDSLV

-1170 TATAVYDNA
+1170 TATAVYDSA
-1179 NASDNAAAKATV
+1179 DASTAAAAKATV
-1191 TMKDTVKANNY
+1191 SLGTTDKAKNY
-1202 NLTSGTDLAATG
+1202 NLTNGTNFAATG

-1236 YDENKIAKT
+1236 YDESKITKT

-1259 EGCTAAVAGGK
+1259 EGCTTAVANGK

-1281 VIAETTNN
+1281 VIDATTNN
-1289 TAAEAK
+1289 TDAAAK
-1295 DEFQITKAQLTIKA
+1295 AKFQITKAPLTITAK
-1309 NDNTITYGDEPANN
+1309 DKTITYGEALAND
-1323 GVTYTG
+1323 GAEYTG
-1329 LVNNESA
+1329 LVNGENKD
-1336 ETVVS
+1336 VVS
-1341 GLTYEYNYTQY
+1341 GLTYAYNYTQY
-1352 GNVGDY
+1352 GNVGTY

-1366 AANYEIKFVSGK
+1366 AANYEIKFVSGE

-1383 KEVGLTWKNGDLPL
+1383 KEVGLTWNNAST
-1397 GEGKLYYDG
+1397 LYYDG

-1413 TATGLVNEDEVTVTV
+1413 TATDLVNGDEVTVTV
-1428 AGGKQTAIGS
+1428 AGGTQTAIGS

-1452 NYKLPADNTKAYKI
+1452 NYKLPADKTQEYTI

-1705 RTATI
+1705 RTARITFKKADDSTI
-1710 TFQKADGS
+1710 TKI
-1718 TVTMTY
+1718 Y

-1829 ASVIV
+1829 ASVTV

-1988 AASISDWAD
+1988 ATSISDWAD

>member
-1 MKLLKRLTSIILT
+1 MMRVKRALALLLT
-14 VAMIATLTVVPA
+14 VTMALSFMVFPVKATAPCTLSLSDAETTVTASAGQDVTVDVNISGLAEGEGWSALTLYVYYNRDLLTFKDYDYEDNGIWDVHTSSVNKRGTNTLDVNAAPDAQDANKNGNKDEMCVGIASTSTKSGDSVNVTGNGTLWKLT
-26 GAADPFT
+26 FT
-33 VAVSSVTADAGASEV
+33 VAKDLESQVLPLQLVCLKATV
-48 NLDISVAN
+48 NED
-56 NPGFTAM
+56 
-63 SVRVYYKAD
+63 
-72 VLTCTKVNVK
+72 
-82 KDSAGVSTAWNDFT
+82 
-96 EEEEGMFTGNPN
+96 
-108 DTQSCSTERTANG
+108 
-121 WKLASLGYVST
+121 T
-132 SAFRANGNIARLVF
+132 SAMPATTNG
-146 TIVGDAESCKSAIEV
+146 K
-161 EVASCTAADGKT
+161 
-173 DVDLST
+173 
-179 IKTVN
+179 
-184 GTITVNGVAPVLDY
+184 ITVNGVTPTIKTVSLDESSV
-198 IELLENGKVYATGK
+198 IVNGTDSATVK
-212 NDNSNAGE
+212 ATA
-220 IFLLDGKTSHTF
+220 TS
-232 KAKAYSTKGTDITG
+232 AKGTDITNG
-246 QVKWNLPYKF
+246 VDWSVSGGNGVSIADNGVITVDEKAEAGTYTITASAKDGSSQGSADNKLTVTRAPAKAATITLTRHWTDLVVPYN
-256 EGVAMTQSGGDVTID
+256 GQSGAGFL
-271 VDKAAQVGMTQV
+271 A
-283 TATDANN
+283 
-290 AKLVRRASIRHQ
+290 
-302 RESIVPTSVT
+302 
-312 IEWMDSG
+312 
-319 DLLVPIGDETTT
+319 
-331 ATFKSTVKDQFGD
+331 TVKDQ
-344 VIDKTKSEAMVD
+344 
-356 WKVTGP
+356 
-362 DGTISTNYVKFT
+362 
-374 QASGVTGTLIV
+374 
-385 TADAKDHIGTYVV
+385 
-398 SAISKYGD
+398 YGD
-406 HVSADKT
+406 EMKN
-413 ISVTVKRAAAE
+413 AE
-424 AKTIVIS
+424 
-431 GGVAS
+431 
-436 LDIPATGSVD
+436 
-446 TTFTAAVTDQYDTEM
+446 
-461 TNADVKWSIEPQA
+461 VKWSITPQV
-474 DGVSINENTGAVTV
+474 DGVSINENSGEITV
-488 LPAAKNGI
+488 LTKAKDTI
-496 ANTTGTTFTVTATS
+496 ANTTGTTFTVTATC
-510 GNVSTTKTIT
+510 GDAKKIEKFT
-520 VKRAQSV
+520 VKRAAAKAETITISGADAVTIPTGDTATTKNYTAEVKDQYDSPMAAQNVEWSVSQATGVSMANGNLTVDKTAQAGDVTITATVKESTDVMASKTVKLQSV
-527 ATSIKVYRNGTELT
+527 VFTQTAAPTVKENPTYGDTWSMIVTRIGSYSAKVGDDEIPGEYSLKDATARPDAGEQ
-541 GNTDTVIVPTTDTAN
+541 
-556 EYTYT
+556 TYT
-561 AKAFDQYGAEM
+561 ILFNSNDGTYKDIVVATGEVTVQPYTLTVNKGDIAVSKTYDGTTAVTAGKVTGKLGYTDPSFGDELSITYTNATFDNANVASASKVTFSGLKLEGAKAANY
-572 TDIVSVSIT
+572 
-581 PASSTGVTVDGSK
+581 K
-594 LIVSKGAQKDAQFTV
+594 L
-609 NGILGSL
+609 
-616 TKSITVTVKDI
+616 
-627 DITWPTVTASSGTY
+627 
-641 GQKWSEIVKFSG
+641 
-653 GSASLNG
+653 
-660 QPVVG
+660 
-665 TFTLA
+665 
-670 NVDSVPNVG
+670 NVDSFEV
-679 DKYQLVFKS
+679 
-688 NDGQYTVTSAEADAV
+688 DAK
-703 IAKKALTI
+703 ISKASLTI
-711 TAKNTTITYGEAPKN
+711 KANDNTITYGDAP
-726 NGVEYAGFVNGDQP
+726 VADGFTVVSG
-740 SNSLTGNLTYTY
+740 LCGNDTDAVVSDVTYTY
-752 GDYAAGKDAGTYPIV
+752 NYTQNGNVGSYIIT
-767 PAGVKAENY
+767 PAGGEAANY
-776 EITFKNGTLTVSPKT
+776 EVKTYESGTLTVNPKA
-791 LTVTAGNLKITKI
+791 LTVTAGDLKVTKT

-825 VNNDNVQV
+825 VNNDDVQM

-841 ADANVGSSKA
+841 ADANVGSGKA
-851 VTISGLSLSGE
+851 VTISGLSLTGA

-882 KADLTAKMLS
+882 KADLTAAMLS
-892 FAPASTV
+892 FAPAFTV

-907 SVTLNAA
+907 SVTLNAP

-926 GAVSAT
+926 SAESAT

-937 DITADVTEGT
+937 AITADVTEGT

-954 LPLGEF
+954 LSLGEF
-960 TIQPKSIAGVTIEGI
+960 AIQPKSIAGVTIEGI
-975 GANGY
+975 EANGY

-992 VKDGDKTLRA
+992 VKDGDKTLKK

-1013 TNVGTATLTVA
+1013 TNVGTATLTVT

-1030 SATTKRA
+1030 SATTKQA

-1044 QPKIGTDYTVTIPTA
+1044 QPKIGTDYRVTIPTTN
-1059 DLTYSGTVKEAT
+1059 LIYSGTLKEAT
-1071 VEKTNTNIGSIT
+1071 VEKANTNIGSIT

-1109 NYAAMTAVDCGSFTI
+1109 NYAAMTAVACGSFTI
-1124 ATKDITVSGV
+1124 AKKDITVSGV

-1143 RTDDAVVT
+1143 KTDDAVVT

-1158 VNNETLT
+1158 VTGEALT

-1170 TATAVYDNA
+1170 TATAAYNNA
-1179 NASDNAAAKATV
+1179 DASTAAAAKATV
-1191 TMKDTVKANNY
+1191 TLKNTVKANNY
-1202 NLTSGTDLAATG
+1202 NLTSGPDLAATG

-1236 YDENKIAKT
+1236 YDESKITKT
-1245 SNVETAPTYTYYTD
+1245 SNVETAPTYTYYTNED
-1259 EGCTAAVAGGK
+1259 CTTAVANGE

-1295 DEFQITKAQLTIKA
+1295 DEFQITKAPLTITA
-1309 NDNTITYGDEPANN
+1309 NDKTITYGAAPAND
-1323 GVTYTG
+1323 GVTYAG
-1329 LVNNESA
+1329 LVNNEGA

-1341 GLTYEYNYTQY
+1341 DLTYAYNYEQF
-1352 GNVGDY
+1352 GNVGTY

-1366 AANYEIKFVSGK
+1366 ADNYDIKFVSGK

-1383 KEVGLTWKNGDLPL
+1383 KEVGLTWNNAGT
-1397 GEGKLYYDG
+1397 LYYDG

-1413 TATGLVNEDEVTVTV
+1413 TATGVVNDDEIAVTV

-1452 NYKLPADNTKAYKI
+1452 NYKLPAGKTQKYTI
-1466 EAALTSVTVDPATI
+1466 EAALTSITVTPSTI
-1480 TATIDGLTIKLVGYR
+1480 TATIDGLTIKLVGYASG
-1495 NEGDTLTVTGNG
+1495 EVTVSADGAT
-1507 SVDAVDGK
+1507 VDGDK
-1515 LTVHDVEYT
+1515 LTVNGVEYT
-1524 IDDSAVVVKPVG
+1524 IDKTGVKTIPAVVSVKDETSKVEKSDG
-1536 VTVNPSVTEKET
+1536 AEIDDSVVEEINNTATKGDGLNEAAANKIAAADKTITE
-1548 ADDADDTIT
+1548 DDKT
-1557 NEVLNAI
+1557 NEVVKVEVQITLN
-1564 NVADTKGEGLEKAA
+1564 
-1578 ASLIES
+1578 
-1584 ISEGKPEGT
+1584 
-1593 SSIEVT
+1593 
-1599 FVLKIQPKTYKDG
+1599 IQPKTYKDG
-1612 KLTLVI
+1612 ELTLNI
-1618 EPYVKRVFKD
+1618 EPEITYTYVKADGTVVRTSQPEKL
-1628 ANDEVIGG
+1628 E
-1636 EQETKISN
+1636 N
-1644 SELKSLITVSVKL
+1644 SDIKASVTISVKL
-1657 PGGMATTNLFA
+1657 PADFNPNFA
-1668 KHALGNGKFEY
+1668 KHHNEMIP
-1679 LTVTV
+1679 VTV

-1735 DSQAGHTFKGWK
+1735 DSRAGHTFKGWK
-1747 LDETVYSGTLTDEML
+1747 LGETVYSGTLTDEML
-1762 TALDG
+1762 TALNG
-1767 THTLTAE
+1767 THTLEAQ

-1829 ASVIV
+1829 ASVTV
-1834 LDKDGKKLDVT
+1834 LDKDGKKLNVT

>member
-1 MKLLKRLTSIILT
+1 MKNRLLAILLTLSMVLSLAI
-14 VAMIATLTVVPA
+14 VPA
-26 GAADPFT
+26 TAGENKTGISFIPVSFT
-33 VAVSSVTADAGASEV
+33 EKSDSITEGIELSELNKGDIFALKVLLRNPSAKQFYVRAYDLWIQYNEDVLEQYTFKSGRKTVGPVVDGEMFAPQKNIENGIVKISGADADGTM
-48 NLDISVAN
+48 LDAK
-56 NPGFTAM
+56 GGE
-63 SVRVYYKAD
+63 Y
-72 VLTCTKVNVK
+72 
-82 KDSAGVSTAWNDFT
+82 DSAVVVYVLFKVKSDVESCLCNFALVGSSNKIYGAET
-96 EEEEGMFTGNPN
+96 EEDTSKNPLSGV
-108 DTQSCSTERTANG
+108 T
-121 WKLASLGYVST
+121 
-132 SAFRANGNIARLVF
+132 F
-146 TIVGDAESCKSAIEV
+146 
-161 EVASCTAADGKT
+161 
-173 DVDLST
+173 DVNT
-179 IKTVN
+179 
-184 GTITVNGVAPVLDY
+184 TITVNGVTPTINTVSLDKSSVTV
-198 IELLENGKVYATGK
+198 NGTEGATV
-212 NDNSNAGE
+212 
-220 IFLLDGKTSHTF
+220 
-232 KAKAYSTKGTDITG
+232 KAQAFSAKGTDITNSVAWSVSGGNDVSIAEDGTITVDAKAEAGTYTITASAKDGGSQGSGFAELTVTRELAKAATITLERHWTDVVIPYDG
-246 QVKWNLPYKF
+246 QAQSSFGVTVMDQYGDEMKNAEVKWSITPEV
-256 EGVAMTQSGGDVTID
+256 EGVSIKEETGEVFVVT
-271 VDKAAQVGMTQV
+271 KAKDTIANTTGMEFTV
-283 TATDANN
+283 TATC
-290 AKLVRRASIRHQ
+290 
-302 RESIVPTSVT
+302 
-312 IEWMDSG
+312 G
-319 DLLVPIGDETTT
+319 
-331 ATFKSTVKDQFGD
+331 
-344 VIDKTKSEAMVD
+344 
-356 WKVTGP
+356 
-362 DGTISTNYVKFT
+362 
-374 QASGVTGTLIV
+374 
-385 TADAKDHIGTYVV
+385 DAKKIE
-398 SAISKYGD
+398 KF
-406 HVSADKT
+406 
-413 ISVTVKRAAAE
+413 TVKRAAAE

-431 GGVAS
+431 GADAVT
-436 LDIPATGSVD
+436 IPTGD
-446 TTFTAAVTDQYDTEM
+446 TAAMESYTAAVKDQYDSLMAAQNVE
-461 TNADVKWSIEPQA
+461 WSVSQA
-474 DGVSINENTGAVTV
+474 TGVSMTTNGNLTVDNTAQAGDVTITATV
-488 LPAAKNGI
+488 KGS
-496 ANTTGTTFTVTATS
+496 TDVTAR
-510 GNVSTTKTIT
+510 KT
-520 VKRAQSV
+520 VKLQSV
-527 ATSIKVYRNGTELT
+527 VFTQTAAPTVKENPTYGDTWSTIVTSIGSYSAKVG
-541 GNTDTVIVPTTDTAN
+541 DTVIEGTYSLKDADARPDAGKQ
-556 EYTYT
+556 TYT
-561 AKAFDQYGAEM
+561 ILFNSNDGTYKDIVVATGEVTVQPYTLTVNKGTIAVSKTYDGTTAVTEGKVTGKLGYTDPSFGDELSITYTSAAYNDASVAGASKVTFSGLKLEGAKAANY
-572 TDIVSVSIT
+572 
-581 PASSTGVTVDGSK
+581 K
-594 LIVSKGAQKDAQFTV
+594 L
-609 NGILGSL
+609 
-616 TKSITVTVKDI
+616 
-627 DITWPTVTASSGTY
+627 
-641 GQKWSEIVKFSG
+641 
-653 GSASLNG
+653 
-660 QPVVG
+660 
-665 TFTLA
+665 
-670 NVDSVPNVG
+670 NVDSFEV
-679 DKYQLVFKS
+679 
-688 NDGQYTVTSAEADAV
+688 DAK
-703 IAKKALTI
+703 ISKASLTI
-711 TAKNTTITYGEAPKN
+711 KANDNTITYGDAPAE
-726 NGVEYAGFVNGDQP
+726 NGFTVVSG
-740 SNSLTGNLTYTY
+740 LCGNDTDGVVTNVTYTY
-752 GDYAAGKDAGTYPIV
+752 DYTQNGNVGSYIIT
-767 PAGVKAENY
+767 PAGGEAANY
-776 EITFKNGTLTVSPKT
+776 EVKTYESGTLTVSPKA
-791 LTVTAGNLKITKI
+791 LTVTAGDLKVTKT
-804 YDGTNNAG
+804 YDGTNAAG

-825 VNNDNVQV
+825 VNSDDVHV
-833 SYTTIGAY
+833 SYATIGTY
-841 ADANVGSSKA
+841 ADANVGYGKA
-851 VTISGLSLSGE
+851 VTISGLSLTGA

-882 KADLTAKMLS
+882 KADLTAAMLS

-926 GAVSAT
+926 GAASAT
-932 NAKTY
+932 DARTY
-937 DITADVTEGT
+937 DVTVDVAEGS
-947 NFNAAAG
+947 NFKAAAG
-954 LPLGEF
+954 LSLGEF

-975 GANGY
+975 EANGY

-992 VKDGDKTLRA
+992 VKDGDKTLTE

-1013 TNVGTATLTVA
+1013 TNVGTATLTVT

-1030 SATTKRA
+1030 SATTKQA

-1044 QPKIGTDYTVTIPTA
+1044 QPKIGTDYSVTIPAA
-1059 DLTYSGTVKEAT
+1059 DLTYSGTLKEAT

-1109 NYAAMTAVDCGSFTI
+1109 NYAAMTAVECGSFTI
-1124 ATKDITVSGV
+1124 AKKDITVSGV
-1134 TLQDKTYNG
+1134 TLKDKTYNG

-1151 AVTFDGL
+1151 AVTFNGL
-1158 VNNETLT
+1158 VTGEDLT

-1170 TATAVYDNA
+1170 TATAVYDSA
-1179 NASDNAAAKATV
+1179 NASTAAAAKATL
-1191 TMKDTVKANNY
+1191 TLKNTVKANNY

-1236 YDENKIAKT
+1236 YDESKITKT

-1259 EGCTAAVAGGK
+1259 EGCTTAVANGK

-1281 VIAETTNN
+1281 VIDATTNN
-1289 TAAEAK
+1289 TDAAAK
-1295 DEFQITKAQLTIKA
+1295 AKFQITKAPLTITA
-1309 NDNTITYGDEPANN
+1309 NDKTITYGAAPAND
-1323 GVTYTG
+1323 GAKFEG
-1329 LVNNESA
+1329 LVNKESA

-1341 GLTYEYNYTQY
+1341 GLTYAYNYEQY
-1352 GNVGDY
+1352 GNVGAY

-1383 KEVGLTWKNGDLPL
+1383 KEVGLTWNNAST
-1397 GEGKLYYDG
+1397 LYYDG

-1413 TATGLVNEDEVTVTV
+1413 TATGLEINDAITVTV
-1428 AGGKQTAIGS
+1428 AGGKQTDIGS

-1452 NYKLPADNTKAYKI
+1452 NYKLPAGKTQEYTI
-1466 EAALTSVTVDPATI
+1466 EAALTSITVTPSTI
-1480 TATIDGLTIKLVGYR
+1480 TATIDGLTIKLVGYK
-1495 NEGDTLTVTGNG
+1495 NA
-1507 SVDAVDGK
+1507 DADITISAVNATVDGDK
-1515 LTVHDVEYT
+1515 LTVNGVEYT
-1524 IDDSAVVVKPVG
+1524 IDDSAVVVKSAE
-1536 VTVNPSVTEKET
+1536 VNVKPSETET
-1548 ADDADDTIT
+1548 AKADGADDTIT
-1557 NEVLNAI
+1557 NDVLDEINAGG
-1564 NVADTKGEGLEKAA
+1564 TKGEGLEKAA
-1578 ASLIES
+1578 AALIES

-1599 FVLKIQPKTYKDG
+1599 FVLKIQPKTYKDS

-1618 EPYVKRVFKD
+1618 EPYIKRAFM
-1628 ANDEVIGG
+1628 DENGTQIG
-1636 EQETKISN
+1636 ETQETKISN

-1710 TFQKADGS
+1710 TFQKDDGS
-1718 TVTMTY
+1718 TITKIY

-1735 DSQAGHTFKGWK
+1735 DSRAGHTFSGW
-1747 LDETVYSGTLTDEML
+1747 TVGGKTYKTLTDEAL
-1762 TALDG
+1762 TAMAALAG
-1767 THTLTAE
+1767 GARTLTASF
-1774 HTPNGGG
+1774 TQNGGG

-1829 ASVIV
+1829 ASVTV

-1988 AASISDWAD
+1988 ATSISDWAD

>member
-1 MKLLKRLTSIILT
+1 MSKRVLSLILALSMLISCLCITAFAEEKNKLT
-14 VAMIATLTVVPA
+14 VLSVNKIDETSCTVGEEVTSVNA
-26 GAADPFT
+26 GD
-33 VAVSSVTADAGASEV
+33 VIAVSLGIKAGSEKIGVSGYQLEMRYDSSVLELWSQTSNEDDSADFYDSSVSVVNAKRAIKNWGNPTVGAGTAGRINLSVTNVKTTTDYTKLNCAVNADESAAFAQVAFKVKSDVESCTTEFIFTEAESKVIYYSSASDSKTSL
-48 NLDISVAN
+48 LDIDCVTTRLSVN
-56 NPGFTAM
+56 
-63 SVRVYYKAD
+63 
-72 VLTCTKVNVK
+72 
-82 KDSAGVSTAWNDFT
+82 GVT
-96 EEEEGMFTGNPN
+96 P
-108 DTQSCSTERTANG
+108 
-121 WKLASLGYVST
+121 
-132 SAFRANGNIARLVF
+132 
-146 TIVGDAESCKSAIEV
+146 
-161 EVASCTAADGKT
+161 
-173 DVDLST
+173 T
-179 IKTVN
+179 IKTVSLDESSVIVN
-184 GTITVNGVAPVLDY
+184 GTDSATV
-198 IELLENGKVYATGK
+198 KAT
-212 NDNSNAGE
+212 A
-220 IFLLDGKTSHTF
+220 TS
-232 KAKAYSTKGTDITG
+232 AKGTDIT
-246 QVKWNLPYKF
+246 NS
-256 EGVAMTQSGGDVTID
+256 VAWSVSGGNDV
-271 VDKAAQVGMTQV
+271 
-283 TATDANN
+283 
-290 AKLVRRASIRHQ
+290 SISQ
-302 RESIVPTSVT
+302 
-312 IEWMDSG
+312 
-319 DLLVPIGDETTT
+319 
-331 ATFKSTVKDQFGD
+331 
-344 VIDKTKSEAMVD
+344 
-356 WKVTGP
+356 
-362 DGTISTNYVKFT
+362 DGTITVDAKA
-374 QASGVTGTLIV
+374 QARTYTITASAKEGSSQGSIATELTVTRELAKAATITLERHWTDVVIPYDGQAQSSFGVTV
-385 TADAKDHIGTYVV
+385 MDQ
-398 SAISKYGD
+398 YGD
-406 HVSADKT
+406 EMKN
-413 ISVTVKRAAAE
+413 AE
-424 AKTIVIS
+424 
-431 GGVAS
+431 
-436 LDIPATGSVD
+436 
-446 TTFTAAVTDQYDTEM
+446 
-461 TNADVKWSIEPQA
+461 VKWSITPEVE
-474 DGVSINENTGAVTV
+474 GVSIKEETGEVFVVTK
-488 LPAAKNGI
+488 AKDTI
-496 ANTTGTTFTVTATS
+496 ANTTGMEFTVTATC
-510 GNVSTTKTIT
+510 GDAKKIEKFT
-520 VKRAQSV
+520 VKRAEAKAETITISGADAVTIPTGDTATTEIYTAAVKDQYDSPMAAQNVKWSVSQATGVSMATNGNLTVDNTAQAGDVTITATVKGSTDVTARKTVKLQSV
-527 ATSIKVYRNGTELT
+527 VFTQTAAPTVKENPTYGDTWSTIVTSIGSYSAKVG
-541 GNTDTVIVPTTDTAN
+541 DTVIEGTYSLKDADARPDAGKQ
-556 EYTYT
+556 TYT
-561 AKAFDQYGAEM
+561 
-572 TDIVSVSIT
+572 
-581 PASSTGVTVDGSK
+581 
-594 LIVSKGAQKDAQFTV
+594 
-609 NGILGSL
+609 IL
-616 TKSITVTVKDI
+616 
-627 DITWPTVTASSGTY
+627 
-641 GQKWSEIVKFSG
+641 F
-653 GSASLNG
+653 N
-660 QPVVG
+660 
-665 TFTLA
+665 
-670 NVDSVPNVG
+670 
-679 DKYQLVFKS
+679 S
-688 NDGQYTVTSAEADAV
+688 NDGTYKDIVVATGEVTVQPYTLTVTKGDIDVSKTYDGTTAVTADKVTGKLGYTNPSFGDELSITYTSAAYNDANVADASKV
-703 IAKKALTI
+703 MFSGLKLEGAKAANYKLNVASFDVDATITKAPLTI
-711 TAKNTTITYGEAPKN
+711 KAKDNTITYGDAPAE
-726 NGVEYAGFVNGDQP
+726 NGFTVVSG
-740 SNSLTGNLTYTY
+740 LCGNDTDGVVTNVTYTY
-752 GDYAAGKDAGTYPIV
+752 DYTQNGNVGSYTIT
-767 PAGVKAENY
+767 PAGGEAANY
-776 EITFKNGTLTVSPKT
+776 EVKTYENGTLTVSPKA
-791 LTVTAGNLKITKI
+791 LTVTAGDLKVTKT

-812 VAAENTKLGLEGV
+812 VAAENTKLGLDGV
-825 VNNDNVQV
+825 VNNDDVKV

-841 ADANVGSSKA
+841 ADANVGSGKA

-882 KADLTAKMLS
+882 KADLTAAMLS

-907 SVTLNAA
+907 SVTLNAP
-914 YTGMGEVTVKYD
+914 YTGMGGVTVKYD
-926 GAVSAT
+926 GAASAT
-932 NAKTY
+932 DAKTY
-937 DITADVTEGT
+937 AVKVNVDEGS
-947 NFNAAAG
+947 NFKAAAG
-954 LPLGEF
+954 LSLGEF

-975 GANGY
+975 EANGY

-992 VKDGDKTLRA
+992 VKDGDKPLTE

-1030 SATTKRA
+1030 SATTKQA

-1202 NLTSGTDLAATG
+1202 NLTSGTDLTATG

-1366 AANYEIKFVSGK
+1366 AANYEIKFVSGE

-1383 KEVGLTWKNGDLPL
+1383 KEVGLTWNNAGT
-1397 GEGKLYYDG
+1397 LYYDG

-1413 TATGLVNEDEVTVTV
+1413 TATDLVNGDEVTVTV

-1452 NYKLPADNTKAYKI
+1452 NYKLPAGKTQEYTI
-1466 EAALTSVTVDPATI
+1466 EAALTSVTVTPSTI
-1480 TATIDGLTIKLVGYR
+1480 TATIDGLTIKLVGYK
-1495 NEGDTLTVTGNG
+1495 NA
-1507 SVDAVDGK
+1507 DADITISAVNATVDGDK
-1515 LTVHDVEYT
+1515 LTVNGVEYT
-1524 IDDSAVVVKPVG
+1524 IDDSAVVVKSAE
-1536 VTVNPSVTEKET
+1536 VNVKPSETET
-1548 ADDADDTIT
+1548 AKADGADDTIT
-1557 NEVLNAI
+1557 NDVLDEINAGG
-1564 NVADTKGEGLEKAA
+1564 TKSEGLEKAA
-1578 ASLIES
+1578 AALIES

-1628 ANDEVIGG
+1628 ANDEVIGE

-1710 TFQKADGS
+1710 TFQKDDGS
-1718 TVTMTY
+1718 TITKIY

-1735 DSQAGHTFKGWK
+1735 DSRAGHTFSGW
-1747 LDETVYSGTLTDEML
+1747 TVGGKTYKTLTDEAL
-1762 TALDG
+1762 TAMAALAG
-1767 THTLTAE
+1767 GARTLTASF
-1774 HTPNGGG
+1774 TQNGGG
-1781 SIGGGGGAATYP
+1781 SVGGGGGVATYP

-1829 ASVIV
+1829 ASVTV

-1866 AKKGAM
+1866 AKKSAM

>member
-96 EEEEGMFTGNPN
+96 EEEDGMFTGNPN

-161 EVASCTAADGKT
+161 EVASCTAADGRT

-212 NDNSNAGE
+212 NDDSNAGE

-246 QVKWNLPYKF
+246 QVKWDLPYKF
-256 EGVAMTQSGGDVTID
+256 KGVTMTQSGGDVTID

-302 RESIVPTSVT
+302 RESIVPNSVT
-312 IEWMDSG
+312 IERTDSG
-319 DLLVPIGDETTT
+319 DDLLVPIGEETTT
-331 ATFKSTVKDQFGD
+331 ATFKATIKDQFGD
-344 VIDKTKSEAMVD
+344 AIDETKSEAMVD

-413 ISVTVKRAAAE
+413 ISVTVKRATAV
-424 AKTIVIS
+424 AKMIAIS
-431 GGVAS
+431 GGMAS

-446 TTFTAAVTDQYDTEM
+446 TTFTAAVTDQYGTTM

-510 GNVSTTKTIT
+510 GKASATKTIT
-520 VKRAQSV
+520 IKRAQSV
-527 ATSIKVYRNGTELT
+527 ATSIKVYKNGTELT
-541 GNTDTVIVPTTDTAN
+541 GNTDTAIVPTTDTAN

-572 TDIVSVSIT
+572 ADTVSVSIT
-581 PASSTGVTVDGSK
+581 SASSTGVTVDGNK
-594 LIVSKGAQKDAQFTV
+594 LTVSKDAVKNTVFTV
-609 NGILGSL
+609 KAELG
-616 TKSITVTVKDI
+616 TVAPKTITVTVKDI
-627 DITWPTVTASSGTY
+627 DITWPTVTASAGTY
-641 GQKWSEIVKFSG
+641 GQKWSEIVKFNG

-660 QPVVG
+660 QPVAG
-665 TFTLA
+665 TFEL
-670 NVDSVPNVG
+670 VDAGAVPNVG
-679 DKYQLVFKS
+679 DKYHFAFES
-688 NDGQYTVTSAEADAV
+688 NDGQYTVTSAEADAAIV
-703 IAKKALTI
+703 KAPLTI
-711 TAKNTTITYGEAPKN
+711 TAKNATVTYGEAPAN

-740 SNSLTGNLTYTY
+740 ANSLTGNLTYTY

-767 PAGVKAENY
+767 PAGIKAENY
-776 EITFKNGTLTVSPKT
+776 KITFKNGTLTVSPKA
-791 LTVTAGNLKITKI
+791 LTEDAIS
-804 YDGTNNAG
+804 A
-812 VAAENTKLGLEGV
+812 
-825 VNNDNVQV
+825 
-833 SYTTIGAY
+833 IGA
-841 ADANVGSSKA
+841 
-851 VTISGLSLSGE
+851 VT
-862 KAGNYTISATEQQIT
+862 
-877 AGEIT
+877 
-882 KADLTAKMLS
+882 
-892 FAPASTV
+892 
-899 YDGTAKTV
+899 YDGTAQT
-907 SVTLNAA
+907 
-914 YTGMGEVTVKYD
+914 
-926 GAVSAT
+926 
-932 NAKTY
+932 
-937 DITADVTEGT
+937 
-947 NFNAAAG
+947 
-954 LPLGEF
+954 
-960 TIQPKSIAGVTIEGI
+960 
-975 GANGY
+975 
-980 EFTGSEIKPAIT
+980 PALT
-992 VKDGDKTLRA
+992 VKDGDKTLNVN
-1002 DTDYTVTYTGN
+1002 TDYTTAYSNN
-1013 TNVGTATLTVA
+1013 TNAGTAKVVIT
-1024 GKGNYD
+1024 GKGNYSG
-1030 SATTKRA
+1030 SA
-1037 TFKITKT
+1037 
-1044 QPKIGTDYTVTIPTA
+1044 
-1059 DLTYSGTVKEAT
+1059 
-1071 VEKTNTNIGSIT
+1071 EKT
-1083 VKYNG
+1083 
-1088 STVKPVNAGTYAVT
+1088 
-1102 VDITESA
+1102 
-1109 NYAAMTAVDCGSFTI
+1109 FTI
-1124 ATKDITVSGV
+1124 ATKEITVSGV
-1134 TLQDKTYNG
+1134 TLKDKTYNG

-1151 AVTFDGL
+1151 EVTFNDL
-1158 VNNETLT
+1158 VTGEALT

-1170 TATAVYDNA
+1170 TATAVYDSVDA
-1179 NASDNAAAKATV
+1179 NDSADAKAQITLG
-1191 TMKDTVKANNY
+1191 DTVKANNY
-1202 NLTSGTDLAATG
+1202 NLTNGTNFAATG

-1236 YDENKIAKT
+1236 YDESKITKT
-1245 SNVETAPTYTYYTD
+1245 SNVETAPTYTYYTNED
-1259 EGCTAAVAGGK
+1259 CTTAVANGK

-1295 DEFQITKAQLTIKA
+1295 AEFQITKAPLTIAAK
-1309 NDNTITYGDEPANN
+1309 DKTITYGDVPAND
-1323 GVTYTG
+1323 GAEYTG
-1329 LVNNESA
+1329 LVNG
-1336 ETVVS
+1336 ETADVVS
-1341 GLTYEYNYTQY
+1341 GLTYAYNYEQY
-1352 GNVGDY
+1352 GNVGAY
-1358 TITPKDAT
+1358 TITPKNAT

-1383 KEVGLTWKNGDLPL
+1383 KEVGLTWNNAGT
-1397 GEGKLYYDG
+1397 LYYDG

-1413 TATGLVNEDEVTVTV
+1413 TATGLVNDDEVTVTV

-1452 NYKLPADNTKAYKI
+1452 NYKLPAAKTQVYTI
-1466 EAALTSVTVDPATI
+1466 EAALTSVTVTPSTI
-1480 TATIDGLTIKLVGYR
+1480 TATIGGLTIKLVGYK
-1495 NEGDTLTVTGNG
+1495 NGADDITVSAEN
-1507 SVDAVDGK
+1507 ANVDGDK
-1515 LTVHDVEYT
+1515 LTINGVEYT
-1524 IDDSAVVVKPVG
+1524 IDKSGVKDMP
-1536 VTVNPSVTEKET
+1536 TEV
-1548 ADDADDTIT
+1548 
-1557 NEVLNAI
+1557 EVLGEESRVEKPEGAEIEDGIVNEI
-1564 NVADTKGEGLEKAA
+1564 NKAETKGEGLNEAA
-1578 ASLIES
+1578 ADKIAAADKTITETDKTD
-1584 ISEGKPEGT
+1584 G
-1593 SSIEVT
+1593 VT
-1599 FVLKIQPKTYKDG
+1599 KVQVKITLNIQPKSYADG
-1612 KLTLVI
+1612 KLTLNI
-1618 EPYVKRVFKD
+1618 EPKITYTYVTAGGTVVRTAD
-1628 ANDEVIGG
+1628 AALANSDIKALV
-1636 EQETKISN
+1636 TIS
-1644 SELKSLITVSVKL
+1644 IKL
-1657 PGGMATTNLFA
+1657 PVDFTPNFA
-1668 KHALGNGKFEY
+1668 KHYNEMIP
-1679 LTVTV
+1679 VTV
-1684 ANGVATWQQSSFSE
+1684 KGGVATWQQSSFSE

-1710 TFQKADGS
+1710 TFQKDDGS
-1718 TVTMTY
+1718 TITKIY

-1735 DSQAGHTFKGWK
+1735 DSRAGHTFNGW
-1747 LDETVYSGTLTDEML
+1747 TVGGKTYKTLTDEAL
-1762 TALDG
+1762 TAMAALAG
-1767 THTLTAE
+1767 GARTLTASF
-1774 HTPNGGG
+1774 TQNGGG

-1805 VSPKSAAKGGT
+1805 VSPKNAAKGGT

-1829 ASVIV
+1829 ASVTV

-1964 LYRVAQSKGEGFS
+1964 LYRVAQSKGEGFT

>member
-1 MKLLKRLTSIILT
+1 MKSRLLAILLTLSMVLSLAI
-14 VAMIATLTVVPA
+14 VPA
-26 GAADPFT
+26 TAGENKTGISFIPVSFT
-33 VAVSSVTADAGASEV
+33 EKSDSITEGIELSELNKGDIFALKVLLRNPSAKQFYVRAYDLWIQYNEDVLEQYTFKSGRKTVGPVVDGEMFAPQKNIENGIVKISGADADGTM
-48 NLDISVAN
+48 LDAK
-56 NPGFTAM
+56 GGE
-63 SVRVYYKAD
+63 Y
-72 VLTCTKVNVK
+72 
-82 KDSAGVSTAWNDFT
+82 DSAVVVYVLFKVKSDVESCLCNFALVGSSNKIYGAET
-96 EEEEGMFTGNPN
+96 EEDTSKNPLSGV
-108 DTQSCSTERTANG
+108 T
-121 WKLASLGYVST
+121 
-132 SAFRANGNIARLVF
+132 F
-146 TIVGDAESCKSAIEV
+146 
-161 EVASCTAADGKT
+161 
-173 DVDLST
+173 DVNT
-179 IKTVN
+179 
-184 GTITVNGVAPVLDY
+184 TITVNGVTPTINTVSLDKSSVTV
-198 IELLENGKVYATGK
+198 NGTEGATV
-212 NDNSNAGE
+212 
-220 IFLLDGKTSHTF
+220 
-232 KAKAYSTKGTDITG
+232 KAQAFSAKGTDITNSVAWSVSDG
-246 QVKWNLPYKF
+246 NDVSIAEDGTITVDAKAEAGTYTITASAKEGSSQGRVATGLMVTRAPAKAATITLTRHWTDLVVPYN
-256 EGVAMTQSGGDVTID
+256 GQSGAGFL
-271 VDKAAQVGMTQV
+271 A
-283 TATDANN
+283 
-290 AKLVRRASIRHQ
+290 
-302 RESIVPTSVT
+302 
-312 IEWMDSG
+312 
-319 DLLVPIGDETTT
+319 
-331 ATFKSTVKDQFGD
+331 TVKDQ
-344 VIDKTKSEAMVD
+344 
-356 WKVTGP
+356 
-362 DGTISTNYVKFT
+362 
-374 QASGVTGTLIV
+374 
-385 TADAKDHIGTYVV
+385 
-398 SAISKYGD
+398 YGD
-406 HVSADKT
+406 EMKN
-413 ISVTVKRAAAE
+413 AE
-424 AKTIVIS
+424 
-431 GGVAS
+431 
-436 LDIPATGSVD
+436 
-446 TTFTAAVTDQYDTEM
+446 
-461 TNADVKWSIEPQA
+461 VKWSITPQV
-474 DGVSINENTGAVTV
+474 DGVSINENSGEITV
-488 LPAAKNGI
+488 LTKAKDTI
-496 ANTTGTTFTVTATS
+496 ANTTGTTFTVTATC
-510 GNVSTTKTIT
+510 GDATEPATFT
-520 VKRAQSV
+520 VKRAEAKAETITISGADAVTIPTGDTATTEIYTAAVKDQYDSPMAAQNVKWSVSQATGVSMATNGNLTVDNTAQAGDVTITATVKGSTDVTARKTVKLQSV
-527 ATSIKVYRNGTELT
+527 VFTQTAAPTVKENPTYGDRWSTIVTSIGSYSAKVG
-541 GNTDTVIVPTTDTAN
+541 DTVIEGTYSLKDATACPDAG
-556 EYTYT
+556 EQTYT
-561 AKAFDQYGAEM
+561 ILFNSTNGTYKNIVVATGEVTVQPYTLTVTKGDIDVSKAYDGTTAVTADKVTGKLGYTNPSFGDELSITYTSAAYNDANVADASKVMFSGLKLEGAKAANYKLNVASFDVDA
-572 TDIVSVSIT
+572 TIT
-581 PASSTGVTVDGSK
+581 
-594 LIVSKGAQKDAQFTV
+594 
-609 NGILGSL
+609 
-616 TKSITVTVKDI
+616 
-627 DITWPTVTASSGTY
+627 
-641 GQKWSEIVKFSG
+641 
-653 GSASLNG
+653 
-660 QPVVG
+660 
-665 TFTLA
+665 
-670 NVDSVPNVG
+670 
-679 DKYQLVFKS
+679 
-688 NDGQYTVTSAEADAV
+688 
-703 IAKKALTI
+703 KAPLTI
-711 TAKNTTITYGEAPKN
+711 KAKDNTITYGDAPAE
-726 NGVEYAGFVNGDQP
+726 NGFTVVSG
-740 SNSLTGNLTYTY
+740 LCGNDTDGVVTNVTYTY
-752 GDYAAGKDAGTYPIV
+752 DYTQNGNVGSYTIT
-767 PAGVKAENY
+767 PAGGEAANY
-776 EITFKNGTLTVSPKT
+776 EVKTYENGTLTVSPKA
-791 LTVTAGNLKITKI
+791 LTVTAGNLKITKT

-812 VAAENTKLGLEGV
+812 VAAENTKLGLDGV
-825 VNNDNVQV
+825 VNNDDVKV

-841 ADANVGSSKA
+841 ADANVGSGKA
-851 VTISGLSLSGE
+851 VTISGLSLTGA
-862 KAGNYTISATEQQIT
+862 KASNYTISASEQQIT

-926 GAVSAT
+926 GAPSAT
-932 NAKTY
+932 DAKTY

-1191 TMKDTVKANNY
+1191 ALKNTVKANNY

-1236 YDENKIAKT
+1236 YDESKITKT

-1259 EGCTAAVAGGK
+1259 EGCTTAVANGK

-1281 VIAETTNN
+1281 VIDATTNN
-1289 TAAEAK
+1289 TDAAAK
-1295 DEFQITKAQLTIKA
+1295 AKFQITKAPLTITA
-1309 NDNTITYGDEPANN
+1309 NDKTITYGAAPAND
-1323 GVTYTG
+1323 GVTYAG
-1329 LVNNESA
+1329 LVNNEDG
-1336 ETVVS
+1336 TDVVNN
-1341 GLTYEYNYTQY
+1341 LTYEYNYTQY
-1352 GNVGDY
+1352 GNVGAY

-1366 AANYEIKFVSGK
+1366 AANYDIKFVSGK
-1378 LTVEQ
+1378 LTVSP
-1383 KEVGLTWKNGDLPL
+1383 KTVGLDWTGA
-1397 GEGKLYYDG
+1397 GRLYYDG

-1413 TATGLVNEDEVTVTV
+1413 TATGLENNDAITVTV

-1452 NYKLPADNTKAYKI
+1452 NYKLPAGKTQEYTI
-1466 EAALTSVTVDPATI
+1466 EAALTSITVTPSTI
-1480 TATIDGLTIKLVGYR
+1480 TATIDGLTIKLVGYK
-1495 NEGDTLTVTGNG
+1495 NA
-1507 SVDAVDGK
+1507 DADITISAVNATVDGDK
-1515 LTVHDVEYT
+1515 LTVNGVEYT
-1524 IDDSAVVVKPVG
+1524 IDDSAVVVKSAE
-1536 VTVNPSVTEKET
+1536 VNVKPSETET
-1548 ADDADDTIT
+1548 AKADGADDTIT
-1557 NEVLNAI
+1557 NDVLDEINAGG
-1564 NVADTKGEGLEKAA
+1564 TKGEGLEKAA
-1578 ASLIES
+1578 AALIES

-1599 FVLKIQPKTYKDG
+1599 FVLKIQPKTYKDS

-1618 EPYVKRVFKD
+1618 EPYIKRAFM
-1628 ANDEVIGG
+1628 DENGTQIG
-1636 EQETKISN
+1636 ETQETKISN
-1644 SELKSLITVSVKL
+1644 IELKSLITVSVKL

-1710 TFQKADGS
+1710 TFQKDDGS
-1718 TVTMTY
+1718 TITKIY

-1735 DSQAGHTFKGWK
+1735 DSRAGHTFNGW
-1747 LDETVYSGTLTDEML
+1747 TVGGKTYKTLTDEAL
-1762 TALDG
+1762 TAMAALAG
-1767 THTLTAE
+1767 GARTLTASF
-1774 HTPNGGG
+1774 TQNGGG
-1781 SIGGGGGAATYP
+1781 SVGGGGGVATYP

-1829 ASVIV
+1829 ASVTV

-1866 AKKGAM
+1866 AKKSAM

-1988 AASISDWAD
+1988 ATSISDWAD

>member
-1 MKLLKRLTSIILT
+1 MKRILSIVLALSMLLSFACVQVAATDSNIQFALTTEGYSTDDHCGTEKGLENVSPDDYI
-14 VAMIATLTVVPA
+14 VVNV
-26 GAADPFT
+26 GIKNNTSEEISVSGYKMCIRYDSGVFSVMTEGTKNTHPFRKN
-33 VAVSSVTADAGASEV
+33 AVSNYYGDGNMEPNTKNNGEVIIAWGASEAAT
-48 NLDISVAN
+48 ISAN
-56 NPGFTAM
+56 GTEIFAQI
-63 SVRVYYKAD
+63 
-72 VLTCTKVNVK
+72 LLKVN
-82 KDSAGVSTAWNDFT
+82 S
-96 EEEEGMFTGNPN
+96 
-108 DTQSCSTERTANG
+108 
-121 WKLASLGYVST
+121 
-132 SAFRANGNIARLVF
+132 
-146 TIVGDAESCKSAIEV
+146 DAE
-161 EVASCTAADGKT
+161 KT
-173 DVDLST
+173 DSQIGFITEKENYITFGAQTDIKSFVDT
-179 IKTVN
+179 
-184 GTITVNGVAPVLDY
+184 TITVNGVTPTINTVSLDKSSVTV
-198 IELLENGKVYATGK
+198 NGTEGATV
-212 NDNSNAGE
+212 
-220 IFLLDGKTSHTF
+220 
-232 KAKAYSTKGTDITG
+232 KAQAFSAKGTDITNSVAWSVSGGNGVSISQDGTITVDAKAEAGTYTITASAKDGGSQGSGFAELTVTRAPAKAATITLERHWTDVVIPYDG
-246 QVKWNLPYKF
+246 QAQSSFGVTVMDQYGDEMKNAEVKWSITPKV
-256 EGVAMTQSGGDVTID
+256 EGVSIREKTGEVFVVT
-271 VDKAAQVGMTQV
+271 KAKDTIANTTGKEFTV
-283 TATDANN
+283 TATCGN
-290 AKLVRRASIRHQ
+290 AKATETFTVRRA
-302 RESIVPTSVT
+302 
-312 IEWMDSG
+312 D
-319 DLLVPIGDETTT
+319 
-331 ATFKSTVKDQFGD
+331 
-344 VIDKTKSEAMVD
+344 
-356 WKVTGP
+356 
-362 DGTISTNYVKFT
+362 
-374 QASGVTGTLIV
+374 
-385 TADAKDHIGTYVV
+385 
-398 SAISKYGD
+398 
-406 HVSADKT
+406 
-413 ISVTVKRAAAE
+413 AE
-424 AKTIVIS
+424 AKTITIS
-431 GGVAS
+431 GADAVT
-436 LDIPATGSVD
+436 IPTGD
-446 TTFTAAVTDQYDTEM
+446 TAAKESYTAEVRDQYDSPM
-461 TNADVKWSIEPQA
+461 AGQNVVWSVSQA
-474 DGVSINENTGAVTV
+474 AGVSMANGNLTVDKTAQAGDVTITATV
-488 LPAAKNGI
+488 KGS
-496 ANTTGTTFTVTATS
+496 TDVTAS
-510 GNVSTTKTIT
+510 KT
-520 VKRAQSV
+520 VKLQSV
-527 ATSIKVYRNGTELT
+527 EFTQTVAPTVEANPTYGATWKE
-541 GNTDTVIVPTTDTAN
+541 IVTN
-556 EYTYT
+556 IGSYT
-561 AKAFDQYGAEM
+561 AKVGDEVIEGTYSLKDANVRPDAGKQTYTILFNSTNGTYK
-572 TDIVSVSIT
+572 DIVVATGEVTVQPYTLTVTKSDIAVSKTYDGTTAVANSNVMGKLGYTAPSFGDELSIT
-581 PASSTGVTVDGSK
+581 YTSAAYNDASVAGASKVT
-594 LIVSKGAQKDAQFTV
+594 
-609 NGILGSL
+609 
-616 TKSITVTVKDI
+616 
-627 DITWPTVTASSGTY
+627 
-641 GQKWSEIVKFSG
+641 FSG
-653 GSASLNG
+653 LKLEGTKAANYKLNVASFDVN
-660 QPVVG
+660 
-665 TFTLA
+665 
-670 NVDSVPNVG
+670 
-679 DKYQLVFKS
+679 
-688 NDGQYTVTSAEADAV
+688 
-703 IAKKALTI
+703 AKITKAPLTI
-711 TAKNTTITYGEAPKN
+711 KANDNTITYGDAPAA
-726 NGVEYAGFVNGDQP
+726 NGFIVVSGLCGNDKADVV
-740 SNSLTGNLTYTY
+740 TGVTYTY
-752 GDYAAGKDAGTYPIV
+752 GYQQNGNVGSYTIT
-767 PAGVKAENY
+767 PAGGTADNY
-776 EITFKNGTLTVSPKT
+776 EIKTYETGTLTVNPKA
-791 LTVTAGNLKITKI
+791 LTVTAGDLKVTKV

-812 VAAENTKLGLEGV
+812 VAAENTKLGLDGV
-825 VNNDNVQV
+825 VNNDDVQV

-841 ADANVGSSKA
+841 ADANVGSGKA
-851 VTISGLSLSGE
+851 VTISGLSLTGA
-862 KAGNYTISATEQQIT
+862 KASNYTISASEQQIT

-907 SVTLNAA
+907 SVTLKTP

-954 LPLGEF
+954 LSLGEF

-975 GANGY
+975 EANGY

-992 VKDGDKTLRA
+992 VKDDDKTLTA
-1002 DTDYTVTYTGN
+1002 DTDYTVIYTGN
-1013 TNVGTATLTVA
+1013 TNVGTATLTVT

-1030 SATTKRA
+1030 SATTKQA
-1037 TFKITKT
+1037 AFKITKT
-1044 QPKIGTDYTVTIPTA
+1044 QPKIGTDYSVTIPTA

-1228 NAVYTGTA
+1228 NAAYTGTA
-1236 YDENKIAKT
+1236 YDESKITKT
-1245 SNVETAPTYTYYTD
+1245 SNVETAPTYTYYTNED
-1259 EGCTAAVAGGK
+1259 CTTAVANGK

-1295 DEFQITKAQLTIKA
+1295 DEFQITKAPLTITA
-1309 NDNTITYGDEPANN
+1309 NDKTITYGAEPTHDGA
-1323 GVTYTG
+1323 TYTG
-1329 LVNNESA
+1329 LVTG
-1336 ETVVS
+1336 ETADVVS
-1341 GLTYEYNYTQY
+1341 GLTYTYNYERF

-1383 KEVGLTWKNGDLPL
+1383 KQVGLTWNNAGT
-1397 GEGKLYYDG
+1397 LYYDG

-1413 TATGLVNEDEVTVTV
+1413 TVTDLVNGDEVTVTV

-1452 NYKLPADNTKAYKI
+1452 NYKLPADKTQPYTI
-1466 EAALTSVTVDPATI
+1466 EAALNSVTVTPATI
-1480 TATIDGLTIKLVGYR
+1480 TATIDNSSLTIKLVGYKNV
-1495 NEGDTLTVTGNG
+1495 NEKITVNG
-1507 SVDAVDGK
+1507 TTEDK
-1515 LTVHDVEYT
+1515 LTVNGVEYT
-1524 IDDSAVVVKPVG
+1524 IDKSGVKDMPMDV
-1536 VTVNPSVTEKET
+1536 
-1548 ADDADDTIT
+1548 
-1557 NEVLNAI
+1557 EVL
-1564 NVADTKGEGLEKAA
+1564 GE
-1578 ASLIES
+1578 ES
-1584 ISEGKPEGT
+1584 KVEKPEGAT
-1593 SSIEVT
+1593 IGDDVVNAIKNDATKGDGLNEAAADKIAAADKTITEKDKTGGVT
-1599 FVLKIQPKTYKDG
+1599 KVQVKITLNIQPKSYADG
-1612 KLTLVI
+1612 KLTLNI
-1618 EPYVKRVFKD
+1618 EPKITYTYVMADGTVVRTAEAAL
-1628 ANDEVIGG
+1628 ANSDIKALV
-1636 EQETKISN
+1636 TIS
-1644 SELKSLITVSVKL
+1644 IKL
-1657 PGGMATTNLFA
+1657 PDDFTPNFA
-1668 KHALGNGKFEY
+1668 KHYNEMIP
-1679 LTVTV
+1679 VTV

-1698 VTLVSDT
+1698 VTLVSDP

-1710 TFQKADGS
+1710 TFEKADGS
-1718 TVTMTY
+1718 TVTKTY

-1735 DSQAGHTFKGWK
+1735 DSKAGQTFNGW
-1747 LDETVYSGTLTDEML
+1747 TVDGKTYKTLTDEAL
-1762 TALDG
+1762 TAMAALAG
-1767 THTLTAE
+1767 GARTLTASF
-1774 HTPNGGG
+1774 TQNGGG

-1793 VSVDKAENGSVT
+1793 VSVDKAENGTVT
-1805 VSPKSAAKGGT
+1805 VSPKSAAKGST
-1816 VTIEVKPDEGYEL
+1816 VTIAVKPDEGYEL
-1829 ASVIV
+1829 ASVTV
-1834 LDKDGKKLDVT
+1834 LDKDGKKLEVA

-1853 VMPDG
+1853 VMPG
-1858 KVSIKAEF
+1858 SKVTIKAEF
-1866 AKKGAM
+1866 AKKNTM
-1872 SFADVAANSW
+1872 SFADVAVNDW

-1988 AASISDWAD
+1988 ATSISDWAD

>member
-256 EGVAMTQSGGDVTID
+256 EGVTMTQSGGDVTID

-431 GGVAS
+431 GADAVT
-436 LDIPATGSVD
+436 IPTGDTATTESY
-446 TTFTAAVTDQYDTEM
+446 TAAVKDQYDSPM
-461 TNADVKWSIEPQA
+461 ADQNVELSVLQA
-474 DGVSINENTGAVTV
+474 AGVSMNNGV
-488 LPAAKNGI
+488 L
-496 ANTTGTTFTVTATS
+496 
-510 GNVSTTKTIT
+510 
-520 VKRAQSV
+520 
-527 ATSIKVYRNGTELT
+527 
-541 GNTDTVIVPTTDTAN
+541 
-556 EYTYT
+556 
-561 AKAFDQYGAEM
+561 
-572 TDIVSVSIT
+572 
-581 PASSTGVTVDGSK
+581 TVDK
-594 LIVSKGAQKDAQFTV
+594 TAQ
-609 NGILGSL
+609 
-616 TKSITVTVKDI
+616 
-627 DITWPTVTASSGTY
+627 AS
-641 GQKWSEIVKFSG
+641 
-653 GSASLNG
+653 
-660 QPVVG
+660 
-665 TFTLA
+665 
-670 NVDSVPNVG
+670 NV
-679 DKYQLVFKS
+679 
-688 NDGQYTVTSAEADAV
+688 
-703 IAKKALTI
+703 TI
-711 TAKNTTITYGEAPKN
+711 TAKVKDTDVTASKIVKLQSVEFTQTAAPTVKGNPTYGDTWSAIVTSIGSYSAKVGDTVIEGTYSLKDATACPDAGEQTYTILFNSTNGTYKNIVVATGEVTVQPYTLTVTKGDIDVSKTYDGTTAVTADKVTGKLGYTNPSFGDELSITYTSAAYNDANVADASKVMFSGLKLEGAKAANYKLNVASFDVDATITKAPLTIKAKDNTITYGDAPAE
-726 NGVEYAGFVNGDQP
+726 NGFTVVSG
-740 SNSLTGNLTYTY
+740 LCGNDTDGVVTNVTYTY
-752 GDYAAGKDAGTYPIV
+752 DYTQNGNVGSYTIT
-767 PAGVKAENY
+767 PAGGEAANY
-776 EITFKNGTLTVSPKT
+776 EVKTYENGTLTVSPKA

-841 ADANVGSSKA
+841 ADANVGSGKA
-851 VTISGLSLSGE
+851 VTISGLSLTGAKE
-862 KAGNYTISATEQQIT
+862 GNYTISATEQQIT

-882 KADLTAKMLS
+882 KADLTAAMLS

-907 SVTLNAA
+907 SVTLNAP
-914 YTGMGEVTVKYD
+914 YTGMGGVTVKYD
-926 GAVSAT
+926 GAASAT
-932 NAKTY
+932 DAKTY
-937 DITADVTEGT
+937 AVKVNVDEGS
-947 NFNAAAG
+947 NFKAAAG
-954 LPLGEF
+954 LSLGEF

-975 GANGY
+975 EANGY

-1030 SATTKRA
+1030 SATTKQA

-1044 QPKIGTDYTVTIPTA
+1044 QPKIGTDYRVTIPTTN
-1059 DLTYSGTVKEAT
+1059 LIYSGTLKEAT

-1109 NYAAMTAVDCGSFTI
+1109 NYAAMTAVACGSFTI
-1124 ATKDITVSGV
+1124 AKKDITVSGV

-1143 RTDDAVVT
+1143 KTDDAVVT
-1151 AVTFDGL
+1151 EVTFNGL
-1158 VNNETLT
+1158 VNSETLT

-1170 TATAVYDNA
+1170 TATAAYDNA

-1191 TMKDTVKANNY
+1191 TLKDSVKANNY
-1202 NLTSGTDLAATG
+1202 NLTSGADLAATG

-1480 TATIDGLTIKLVGYR
+1480 TATIDGLTIKLVGYK
-1495 NEGDTLTVTGNG
+1495 NA
-1507 SVDAVDGK
+1507 DADITISAVNATVDGDK
-1515 LTVHDVEYT
+1515 LTVNGVEYT
-1524 IDDSAVVVKPVG
+1524 IDDSAVVVKSAE
-1536 VTVNPSVTEKET
+1536 VNVKPSETET
-1548 ADDADDTIT
+1548 AKADGADDTIT
-1557 NEVLNAI
+1557 NDVLDEINAGG
-1564 NVADTKGEGLEKAA
+1564 TKGEGLEKAA

-1710 TFQKADGS
+1710 TFQKDDGS
-1718 TVTMTY
+1718 TITKIY

-1735 DSQAGHTFKGWK
+1735 DSRAGHTFSGW
-1747 LDETVYSGTLTDEML
+1747 TVGGKTYKTLTDEAL
-1762 TALDG
+1762 TAMAALAG
-1767 THTLTAE
+1767 GARTLTASF
-1774 HTPNGGG
+1774 TQNGGG

-1829 ASVIV
+1829 ASVTV

-1964 LYRVAQSKGEGFS
+1964 LYRVAQSKGEGFTD
-1977 GSWYFPLSFDD
+1977 SWYFPLSFDD

>member
-1 MKLLKRLTSIILT
+1 MSKRVLSLILALSMLISCLCITAFAEEKNKLT
-14 VAMIATLTVVPA
+14 VLSVNKIDETSCTVGEEVTSVNA
-26 GAADPFT
+26 GD
-33 VAVSSVTADAGASEV
+33 VIAVSLGIKAGSEKIGVSGYQLEMRYDSSVLELWSQTSNEDDSADFYDSSVSVVNAKRAIKNWGNPTVGAGTAGRINLSVTNVKTTTDYTKLNCAVNADESAAFAQVAFKVKSDVESCTTEFIFTEAESKVIYYSSASDSKTSL
-48 NLDISVAN
+48 LDIDCVTTRLSVN
-56 NPGFTAM
+56 
-63 SVRVYYKAD
+63 
-72 VLTCTKVNVK
+72 
-82 KDSAGVSTAWNDFT
+82 GVT
-96 EEEEGMFTGNPN
+96 P
-108 DTQSCSTERTANG
+108 
-121 WKLASLGYVST
+121 
-132 SAFRANGNIARLVF
+132 
-146 TIVGDAESCKSAIEV
+146 
-161 EVASCTAADGKT
+161 
-173 DVDLST
+173 T
-179 IKTVN
+179 IKTVSLDESSVIVN
-184 GTITVNGVAPVLDY
+184 GTDSATV
-198 IELLENGKVYATGK
+198 KAT
-212 NDNSNAGE
+212 A
-220 IFLLDGKTSHTF
+220 TS
-232 KAKAYSTKGTDITG
+232 AKGTDIT
-246 QVKWNLPYKF
+246 NS
-256 EGVAMTQSGGDVTID
+256 VAWSVSGGNDV
-271 VDKAAQVGMTQV
+271 
-283 TATDANN
+283 
-290 AKLVRRASIRHQ
+290 SISQ
-302 RESIVPTSVT
+302 
-312 IEWMDSG
+312 
-319 DLLVPIGDETTT
+319 
-331 ATFKSTVKDQFGD
+331 
-344 VIDKTKSEAMVD
+344 
-356 WKVTGP
+356 
-362 DGTISTNYVKFT
+362 DGTITVDAKA
-374 QASGVTGTLIV
+374 QARTYTITASAKEGSSQGSIATELTVTRELAKAATITLERHWTDVVIPYDGQAQSSFGVTV
-385 TADAKDHIGTYVV
+385 MDQ
-398 SAISKYGD
+398 YGD
-406 HVSADKT
+406 EMKN
-413 ISVTVKRAAAE
+413 AE
-424 AKTIVIS
+424 
-431 GGVAS
+431 
-436 LDIPATGSVD
+436 
-446 TTFTAAVTDQYDTEM
+446 
-461 TNADVKWSIEPQA
+461 VKWSITPEVE
-474 DGVSINENTGAVTV
+474 GVSIKEETGEVFVVTK
-488 LPAAKNGI
+488 AKDTI
-496 ANTTGTTFTVTATS
+496 ANTTGMEFTVTATC
-510 GNVSTTKTIT
+510 GDAKKIEKFT
-520 VKRAQSV
+520 VKRAV
-527 ATSIKVYRNGTELT
+527 AV
-541 GNTDTVIVPTTDTAN
+541 
-556 EYTYT
+556 
-561 AKAFDQYGAEM
+561 AK
-572 TDIVSVSIT
+572 TIT
-581 PASSTGVTVDGSK
+581 
-594 LIVSKGAQKDAQFTV
+594 I
-609 NGILGSL
+609 
-616 TKSITVTVKDI
+616 
-627 DITWPTVTASSGTY
+627 SG
-641 GQKWSEIVKFSG
+641 
-653 GSASLNG
+653 
-660 QPVVG
+660 
-665 TFTLA
+665 
-670 NVDSVPNVG
+670 
-679 DKYQLVFKS
+679 
-688 NDGQYTVTSAEADAV
+688 ADAV
-703 IAKKALTI
+703 TIPTGGTAATTSYTAEVGDQYDSPMADQNVEWSVSQATGVSMTTNGVLTVDKTAQASNVTI
-711 TAKNTTITYGEAPKN
+711 TAKVKDTDVTASKIVKLQSVVFTKNTDPTVKENPTYGDMWSTIVTSIGSYSAKVGDTVIEGTYSLKDATARPDAGEQTYTILFNSIDGTYKDIVVATGEVTVQPYTLMVNKGTIAVSKTYDGTTAVTAGKVTGKLGYTDPSFGDELSIAYTSAAYNDANVVDASKVTFSGLKLEGTKAANYKLNVASFEVDAKISKASLTIKANDNTITYGDAPAE
-726 NGVEYAGFVNGDQP
+726 NGFTVVSG
-740 SNSLTGNLTYTY
+740 LCGNDTDGVVTNVTYTY
-752 GDYAAGKDAGTYPIV
+752 DYTQNGNVGSYTIT
-767 PAGVKAENY
+767 PAGGEAANY
-776 EITFKNGTLTVSPKT
+776 EVKTYENGTLTVSPKA
-791 LTVTAGNLKITKI
+791 LTVTAGDLKVTKT

-812 VAAENTKLGLEGV
+812 VAAENTKLGLDGV
-825 VNNDNVQV
+825 VNNDDVKV

-841 ADANVGSSKA
+841 ADANVGSGKA
-851 VTISGLSLSGE
+851 VTISGLSLTGA
-862 KAGNYTISATEQQIT
+862 KASNYTISASEQQIT

-926 GAVSAT
+926 GAPSAT
-932 NAKTY
+932 DAKTY

-1281 VIAETTNN
+1281 VIDATTNN
-1289 TAAEAK
+1289 TDAAAK
-1295 DEFQITKAQLTIKA
+1295 AKFQITKAPLTITA
-1309 NDNTITYGDEPANN
+1309 NDKTITYGAAPAND
-1323 GVTYTG
+1323 GAKFEG
-1329 LVNNESA
+1329 LVNKESA
-1336 ETVVS
+1336 ESVVS
-1341 GLTYEYNYTQY
+1341 GLTYAYNYEQY
-1352 GNVGDY
+1352 GNVGAY

-1383 KEVGLTWKNGDLPL
+1383 KEVGLTWNNAST
-1397 GEGKLYYDG
+1397 LYYDG

-1413 TATGLVNEDEVTVTV
+1413 TATGLENNDAITVTV
-1428 AGGKQTAIGS
+1428 AGGKQTDIGS

-1480 TATIDGLTIKLVGYR
+1480 TATIDGLTIKLVGYK
-1495 NEGDTLTVTGNG
+1495 NA
-1507 SVDAVDGK
+1507 DADITISAVNATVDGDK
-1515 LTVHDVEYT
+1515 LTVNGVEYT
-1524 IDDSAVVVKPVG
+1524 IDDSAVVVKSAE
-1536 VTVNPSVTEKET
+1536 VNVKQSETET
-1548 ADDADDTIT
+1548 AKADGADDTIT

-1618 EPYVKRVFKD
+1618 EPYVKRVFKN
-1628 ANDEVIGG
+1628 ANDEVIGE

-1644 SELKSLITVSVKL
+1644 SELKSFITVSIKL
-1657 PGGMATTNLFA
+1657 PTGFHPNFA
-1668 KHALGNGKFEY
+1668 KHLLASGGFEMIKLDPDALS
-1679 LTVTV
+1679 
-1684 ANGVATWQQSSFSE
+1684 NGVAKWQQSSFSE

-1710 TFQKADGS
+1710 TFKKDDKS
-1718 TVTMTY
+1718 TITKIY
-1724 TAANLGEALPT
+1724 TAANIGEALPT
-1735 DSQAGHTFKGWK
+1735 DSKAGYTYNGW
-1747 LDETVYSGTLTDEML
+1747 TVGDKTYKTLTDEAL
-1762 TALDG
+1762 TAMAALAEG
-1767 THTLTAE
+1767 KRTLTASF
-1774 HTPNGGG
+1774 TQNGGG
-1781 SIGGGGGAATYP
+1781 SIGGGGGGGGAATYP
-1793 VSVDKAENGSVT
+1793 VSVDKAENGTVT
-1805 VSPKSAAKGGT
+1805 VSPKSAVKGGT

-1829 ASVIV
+1829 ASVTV
-1834 LDKDGKKLDVT
+1834 LDKDGKKLEVT

>member
-256 EGVAMTQSGGDVTID
+256 EGVTMTQSGGDVTID

-431 GGVAS
+431 GADAVT
-436 LDIPATGSVD
+436 IPTGDTATTESY
-446 TTFTAAVTDQYDTEM
+446 TAAVKDQYDSPM
-461 TNADVKWSIEPQA
+461 ADQNVELSVLQA
-474 DGVSINENTGAVTV
+474 AGVSMNNGV
-488 LPAAKNGI
+488 L
-496 ANTTGTTFTVTATS
+496 
-510 GNVSTTKTIT
+510 
-520 VKRAQSV
+520 
-527 ATSIKVYRNGTELT
+527 
-541 GNTDTVIVPTTDTAN
+541 
-556 EYTYT
+556 
-561 AKAFDQYGAEM
+561 
-572 TDIVSVSIT
+572 
-581 PASSTGVTVDGSK
+581 TVDK
-594 LIVSKGAQKDAQFTV
+594 TAQ
-609 NGILGSL
+609 
-616 TKSITVTVKDI
+616 
-627 DITWPTVTASSGTY
+627 AS
-641 GQKWSEIVKFSG
+641 
-653 GSASLNG
+653 
-660 QPVVG
+660 
-665 TFTLA
+665 
-670 NVDSVPNVG
+670 NV
-679 DKYQLVFKS
+679 
-688 NDGQYTVTSAEADAV
+688 
-703 IAKKALTI
+703 TI
-711 TAKNTTITYGEAPKN
+711 TAKVKDTDVTASKIVKLQSVVFTKNTDPTVKENP
-726 NGVEYAGFVNGDQP
+726 
-740 SNSLTGNLTYTY
+740 TY
-752 GDYAAGKDAGTYPIV
+752 GDMWSTIVTSIGSYSAKVGDTVIEGTYSLKDATARPDAGEQTYTILFNSNDGTYKDIV
-767 PAGVKAENY
+767 
-776 EITFKNGTLTVSPKT
+776 
-791 LTVTAGNLKITKI
+791 
-804 YDGTNNAG
+804 
-812 VAAENTKLGLEGV
+812 VAT
-825 VNNDNVQV
+825 
-833 SYTTIGAY
+833 
-841 ADANVGSSKA
+841 
-851 VTISGLSLSGE
+851 
-862 KAGNYTISATEQQIT
+862 
-877 AGEIT
+877 
-882 KADLTAKMLS
+882 
-892 FAPASTV
+892 
-899 YDGTAKTV
+899 
-907 SVTLNAA
+907 
-914 YTGMGEVTVKYD
+914 GEVTVQPYTLTVNKGD
-926 GAVSAT
+926 IAVS
-932 NAKTY
+932 KTY
-937 DITADVTEGT
+937 DGTTAVTAGKVTGKLGYTDPSFDDGLSITYTNATFDNANVASASKVTFSGLKIEGT
-947 NFNAAAG
+947 KAA
-954 LPLGEF
+954 
-960 TIQPKSIAGVTIEGI
+960 
-975 GANGY
+975 NY
-980 EFTGSEIKPAIT
+980 
-992 VKDGDKTLRA
+992 TL
-1002 DTDYTVTYTGN
+1002 
-1013 TNVGTATLTVA
+1013 NV
-1024 GKGNYD
+1024 D
-1030 SATTKRA
+1030 SFEVDA
-1037 TFKITKT
+1037 KITK
-1044 QPKIGTDYTVTIPTA
+1044 
-1059 DLTYSGTVKEAT
+1059 
-1071 VEKTNTNIGSIT
+1071 
-1083 VKYNG
+1083 
-1088 STVKPVNAGTYAVT
+1088 
-1102 VDITESA
+1102 
-1109 NYAAMTAVDCGSFTI
+1109 
-1124 ATKDITVSGV
+1124 
-1134 TLQDKTYNG
+1134 
-1143 RTDDAVVT
+1143 
-1151 AVTFDGL
+1151 
-1158 VNNETLT
+1158 
-1165 LGTDF
+1165 
-1170 TATAVYDNA
+1170 
-1179 NASDNAAAKATV
+1179 
-1191 TMKDTVKANNY
+1191 
-1202 NLTSGTDLAATG
+1202 
-1214 KVEKATTTLSLSAA
+1214 
-1228 NAVYTGTA
+1228 
-1236 YDENKIAKT
+1236 
-1245 SNVETAPTYTYYTD
+1245 AP
-1259 EGCTAAVAGGK
+1259 
-1270 PVGVGTYWVKG
+1270 
-1281 VIAETTNN
+1281 
-1289 TAAEAK
+1289 
-1295 DEFQITKAQLTIKA
+1295 LTIKA
-1309 NDNTITYGDEPANN
+1309 NDNTITYGDAPAENGFTVVSGLCGNDTDGVVTGVTYTYNYQQGGNVGSYTITPAGGEAANYEVKTYESGTLTVNPKALTADAITAIGTVTYNGKAQAPALNVVDGTKVLTADTDYTAVYSNNTNAGTAKVVITGKGNYSGTAEQTFTINKKPVTVTSGIAAVNREYNGTTVVELDCTEAVFDGLIAGDNLTVAATGAMADGHAGNDKEVTISGLTLGGTSAGNYVLAENGNQSKTTVNISKQAATALTLTAKNAVYTAAAYDAKNVTPSRNANDVQLTYYADNNGQQGAEISTPVNVGTYWVSGKIDETTDISAAVATAVKFQIIRASLTVTANANTITYGDAPAANGYTVSNLRGSDTESVVSGVGYAYSYKQYGNVGAYTITPKDAKADNYEIEFVSGELTVEPKNITLMSVTLAGKTFDNTTAATVTAAAFDGLVNNDSLALGTDFTATAVYDSANASTAAAAKATVSLGTTDKAKNYTLTNGNDFVTHGVINKAVTTLTGTAKNAAYTGVAYDAANLTWNSNLTAPTVDVTYYSDAACTQTAQPINVGKYWAKGVIVESTNQSSAEAAAAFEITKAPLTIKANDKTITYGAAPAND

-1329 LVNNESA
+1329 LVNNEDGA
-1336 ETVVS
+1336 AVVNN
-1341 GLTYEYNYTQY
+1341 LTYEYNYTQY
-1352 GNVGDY
+1352 GNVGTY

-1366 AANYEIKFVSGK
+1366 ADNYDIKFVPGE

-1383 KEVGLTWKNGDLPL
+1383 KEVGLTWNNAGT
-1397 GEGKLYYDG
+1397 LYYDG

-1413 TATGLVNEDEVTVTV
+1413 TATDLVNGDEVTVTV

-1452 NYKLPADNTKAYKI
+1452 NYKLPAGKTQEYTI

-1964 LYRVAQSKGEGFS
+1964 LYRVAQSKGEGFT